1 MKNNLSISLVLSG
14 ILCSCLDAQ
23 VMDIGTN
30 FYRDYLDLAQNKG
43 IFKATDAPLEFTQRN
58 GTKFTFDKIPN
69 NNARNNKGNFT
80 ALGRN
85 FVVTATHVENGTN
98 AVDYNEKRG
107 VFGNT
112 KYEYLTRYSSTS
124 TSKVYNT
131 ETTYLRTTKFI
142 VEGSVDPIDIPDLE
156 ISPASYNDQDI
167 AEIEVRKIENY
178 FKAIKNSGGANG
190 NDIFAYQAGI
200 GLLSLEKPRI
210 DPITG
215 NPTGGYD
222 TIVDKDGT
230 NNQTLGASLNNINI
244 INSVA
249 YKKKI
254 SLLGDGNEVNGIYVL
269 PFTNDNFRN
278 KLYIG
283 DSGSGFFV
291 YDTLK
296 NKWVL
301 VGVTSVANGTQ
312 NYASIVTARDFNDYK
327 KEYENLVSGVN
338 VLGSALVQNK
348 DNIFSSANGSNI
360 MLNSNLDLGHGGIV
374 VNSGDF
380 TLNSTNGSKIAKFAG
395 FDIAG
400 GASLNLNVVSD
411 TSVHK
416 LGKGSLIVSSSGN
429 KPLRLGEGVVE
440 LRALNAFDK
449 IYLTSGRGLLRLG
462 VNESLNDKIFFGNGG
477 GALDL
482 NGFDQTFNN
491 ISANSSDA
499 KITNKNPQRAT
510 LAINGESGKDTIFHA
525 NIDKNIELKHS
536 GQGKELVFD
545 GGFDIDGALSLEN
558 AKVTLQGHPKTHAIG
573 DASVLTPLAK
583 SKIAAAGLSEPVYM
597 DLTRPSTLSQPDWDE
612 RKFSAKDGIKL
623 KSSELTIGKD
633 AKLNGDITAKNSVI
647 NLSGELTHYIDK
659 FDGSNTYDDGLK
671 YRQDVQSGNL
681 LVKDVKFDNK
691 IVMDSDSLLRV
702 GGGATK
708 LKELVINGKDTP
720 LAKDVLL
727 GDGKFEIENLEVS
740 GAQKLGFEPD
750 SVVKKSLKIK
760 SFGSENE
767 PVLDFKKVLTLG
779 AGMKFDVDFTAAL
792 KGGMALDKTYTLV
805 SAQSIINEGAIFNN
819 EQKLGDLFMTYTIS
833 DGKIVMKLSDKKG
846 ENPAVSSNVV
856 QERVSKFSQREN
868 KILSMLKGT
877 PEFVQAISSGDD
889 EALRKLAQKADK
901 DMREIS
907 TSSLKMSIKALQN
920 SNELMNSRLFQVTQ
934 LRAKADISQFKLAG
948 LESDIMPSAKMAYE
962 AAEASRERNNFWAN
976 VNGAY
981 FKDKKSDG
989 DLKFYGTNIGYDRGY
1004 DEFILGV
1011 SAGVSKAKFS
1021 SNVLKDDAKIY
1032 SFGAYGLFER
1042 GAHEIQ
1048 SNLNFAFI
1056 NSKRSLDEA
1065 QKASAKG
1072 RGILSSNYYKYKI
1085 SLSKSGE
1092 YEQSI
1097 KPLLALELGA
1107 NGIDGFKNDRYDQKS
1122 INDFNVAVA
1131 AGVEYALNSDKNAF
1145 SVQFLVKQSVY
1156 NSEDKSYVSLNN
1168 SNEYVDY
1175 KLDNN
1180 KLSYKLTLNS
1190 DTKLSENLVLSSQ
1203 LSGMLDNDKNY
1214 GISGGL
1220 KIEYKF

>member
-1 MKNNLSISLVLSG
+1 MKNNLSISLVLSS

-58 GTKFTFDKIPN
+58 GTKFTFNKIPN

-85 FVVTATHVENGTN
+85 FVVTANHTLLASAATNFNEN
-98 AVDYNEKRG
+98 RG
-107 VFGNT
+107 WFGNT
-112 KYEYLTRYSSTS
+112 LYEYATNSTQ
-124 TSKVYNT
+124 KLYGAD
-131 ETTYLRTTKFI
+131 TTYLRTSKYI
-142 VEGSVDPIDIPDLE
+142 IEGQIDPLDVPNLE
-156 ISPASYNDQDI
+156 ISSQDQIKDE
-167 AEIEVRKIENY
+167 ANAKKIEDR
-178 FKAIKNSGGANG
+178 FRDIKNSGGASGEN
-190 NDIFAYQAGI
+190 ILAYEAGT
-200 GLLSLEKPRI
+200 GSLALEKPKS
-210 DPITG
+210 
-215 NPTGGYD
+215 D
-222 TIVDKDGT
+222 TDGFAEVMSATEFEHQNIV
-230 NNQTLGASLNNINI
+230 NNALGASVNEIG
-244 INSVA
+244 VA
-249 YKKKI
+249 YSAVYKSHYSSVSKPGVYLFMT
-254 SLLGDGNEVNGIYVL
+254 SNRG
-269 PFTNDNFRN
+269 FRN
-278 KLYIG
+278 RLLPG

-291 YDTLK
+291 YDTVAQ
-296 NKWVL
+296 KWVL
-301 VGVTSVANGTQ
+301 VGVLTGVEDNK

-395 FDIAG
+395 FDIAR

-462 VNESLNDKIFFGNGG
+462 VNENLNDKIFFGNGG

-499 KITNKNPQRAT
+499 KITNENSQRAI
-510 LAINGESGKDTIFHA
+510 LKINGESGKDTIFHA
-525 NIDKNIELKHS
+525 SIDKNIELKHS

-583 SKIAAAGLSEPVYM
+583 SKIAAAGLSEPAYM
-597 DLTRPSTLSQPDWDE
+597 DLARPSTLSQPDWDE

-671 YRQDVQSGNL
+671 YRQDIESGNL

-702 GGGATK
+702 GGGTTK

-727 GDGKFEIENLEVS
+727 GDGKFEVENLEIS

-805 SAQSIINEGAIFNN
+805 SAQNIINEGAIFNN
-819 EQKLGDLFMTYTIS
+819 EQKLGDLFMTYAIS

-901 DMREIS
+901 DMKEIS
-907 TSSLKMSIKALQN
+907 TSSLKVSMKALQN

-981 FKDKKSDG
+981 FKDRQSDG

-1021 SNVLKDDAKIY
+1021 SDILKDDAKIY

-1065 QKASAKG
+1065 QKASVKD

-1092 YEQSI
+1092 FEQSI

-1131 AGVEYALNSDKNAF
+1131 AGVEYALSSDKNAF

-1168 SNEYVDY
+1168 SSEYVDY

>member
-1 MKNNLSISLVLSG
+1 MKNNLSISLVLSS

-43 IFKATDAPLEFTQRN
+43 IFKATDAPLEFAQRN
-58 GTKFTFDKIPN
+58 GTKFTFNKIPN

-85 FVVTATHVENGTN
+85 FVVTANHTLLASAATNFNEN
-98 AVDYNEKRG
+98 RG
-107 VFGNT
+107 WFGNT
-112 KYEYLTRYSSTS
+112 LYEYATNSTQ
-124 TSKVYNT
+124 KLYGAD
-131 ETTYLRTTKFI
+131 TTYLRTSKYI
-142 VEGSVDPIDIPDLE
+142 VEGQIDPLDVPNLE
-156 ISPASYNDQDI
+156 ISSQDQTKDE
-167 AEIEVRKIENY
+167 ANAKKIEDR
-178 FKAIKNSGGANG
+178 FRDIKNSGGASCEN
-190 NDIFAYQAGI
+190 ILAYEAGT
-200 GLLSLEKPRI
+200 GSLALEKPKS
-210 DPITG
+210 DSDGFAEVMSATEFE
-215 NPTGGYD
+215 NQN
-222 TIVDKDGT
+222 IV
-230 NNQTLGASLNNINI
+230 NNALGASVNEIG
-244 INSVA
+244 VA
-249 YKKKI
+249 YSAVYKSHYSSVSKPGVYLFMT
-254 SLLGDGNEVNGIYVL
+254 SNRG
-269 PFTNDNFRN
+269 FRN
-278 KLYIG
+278 RLLPG

-291 YDTLK
+291 YDTVAQ
-296 NKWVL
+296 KWVL
-301 VGVTSVANGTQ
+301 VGVLTGVEDNK

-360 MLNSNLDLGHGGIV
+360 TLNSNLDLGHGGIV
-374 VNSGDF
+374 VNSGDL

-395 FDIAG
+395 FDIAR

-462 VNESLNDKIFFGNGG
+462 VNENLNDKIFFGNGG

-482 NGFDQTFNN
+482 NGFDQTFDN

-499 KITNKNPQRAT
+499 KITNENPQRAT
-510 LAINGESGKDTIFHA
+510 LAINGESGEDTIFHA
-525 NIDKNIELKHS
+525 SIDKNIELKHS

-558 AKVTLQGHPKTHAIG
+558 AKVTLQGHPKMHAIG

-583 SKIAAAGLSEPVYM
+583 SKIAAAGLSEPAYM

-671 YRQDVQSGNL
+671 YRQDIESKNL

-708 LKELVINGKDTP
+708 LKELVINGKGTP

-727 GDGKFEIENLEVS
+727 GDGKFEVENLEVS

-750 SVVKKSLKIK
+750 SLIKKSLKIK

-805 SAQSIINEGAIFNN
+805 SAQNIINEGAIFNN
-819 EQKLGDLFMTYTIS
+819 EQKLGDLFMTYAING
-833 DGKIVMKLSDKKG
+833 GKIEMKLSDKKG
-846 ENPAVSSNVV
+846 ENPAVSPNIV

-901 DMREIS
+901 DMKEIS
-907 TSSLKMSIKALQN
+907 TSSLKMSIKVLQN

-981 FKDKKSDG
+981 FKDRQSDG

-1065 QKASAKG
+1065 QKASVKG

>member
-1 MKNNLSISLVLSG
+1 MKNNLSISLVLSS

-58 GTKFTFDKIPN
+58 GAKFTFNKIPN

-85 FVVTATHVENGTN
+85 FVVTANHTLLASAATNFNEN
-98 AVDYNEKRG
+98 RG
-107 VFGNT
+107 WFGNT
-112 KYEYLTRYSSTS
+112 LYEYATNSTQ
-124 TSKVYNT
+124 KLYGAD
-131 ETTYLRTTKFI
+131 TTYLRTSKYI
-142 VEGSVDPIDIPDLE
+142 VEGQIDPLDVPNLE
-156 ISPASYNDQDI
+156 ISSQDQAKDE
-167 AEIEVRKIENY
+167 ANAKKIEDR
-178 FKAIKNSGGANG
+178 FRDIKNSGGASGEN
-190 NDIFAYQAGI
+190 ILAYEAGT
-200 GLLSLEKPRI
+200 GSLALEKPKS
-210 DPITG
+210 DSDGFAEVMSATEFE
-215 NPTGGYD
+215 NQN
-222 TIVDKDGT
+222 IV
-230 NNQTLGASLNNINI
+230 NNALGASVNEIG
-244 INSVA
+244 VA
-249 YKKKI
+249 YSAVYKSHYSSVSKPGVYLFMT
-254 SLLGDGNEVNGIYVL
+254 SNRG
-269 PFTNDNFRN
+269 FRN
-278 KLYIG
+278 RLLPG

-291 YDTLK
+291 YDTVAQ
-296 NKWVL
+296 KWVL
-301 VGVTSVANGTQ
+301 VGVLTGVEDNK

-360 MLNSNLDLGHGGIV
+360 TLNSNLDLGHGGIV
-374 VNSGDF
+374 VNSGDL

-395 FDIAG
+395 FDIAR

-462 VNESLNDKIFFGNGG
+462 VNENLNDKIFFGNGG

-482 NGFDQTFNN
+482 NGFDQTFDN

-499 KITNKNPQRAT
+499 KITNENPQRAT
-510 LAINGESGKDTIFHA
+510 LAINGESGEDTIFHA
-525 NIDKNIELKHS
+525 SIDKNIELKHS

-558 AKVTLQGHPKTHAIG
+558 AKVTLQGHPKMHAIG

-583 SKIAAAGLSEPVYM
+583 SKIAAAGLSEPAYM

-671 YRQDVQSGNL
+671 YRQDIESKNL

-708 LKELVINGKDTP
+708 LKELVINGKGTP

-727 GDGKFEIENLEVS
+727 GDGKFEVENLEVS

-750 SVVKKSLKIK
+750 SLIKKSLKIK

-805 SAQSIINEGAIFNN
+805 SAQNIINEGAIFNN
-819 EQKLGDLFMTYTIS
+819 EQKLGDLFMTYAIS

-901 DMREIS
+901 DMKEIS
-907 TSSLKMSIKALQN
+907 TSSLKMSIKVLQN

-948 LESDIMPSAKMAYE
+948 LESDIKPSAKMAYE
-962 AAEASRERNNFWAN
+962 AAEASRESNNFWAN

-981 FKDKKSDG
+981 FKDRQSDG

-1065 QKASAKG
+1065 QKASVKG

-1122 INDFNVAVA
+1122 VNDFNVAVA
-1131 AGVEYALNSDKNAF
+1131 AGVEYALNSEKNAF

>member
-58 GTKFTFDKIPN
+58 GAKFTFNKIPN

-80 ALGRN
+80 SLGRN
-85 FVVTATHVENGTN
+85 FVVTANHTLLASAATNFNEN
-98 AVDYNEKRG
+98 RG
-107 VFGNT
+107 WFGNT
-112 KYEYLTRYSSTS
+112 LYEYATNSTQ
-124 TSKVYNT
+124 KLYGAD
-131 ETTYLRTTKFI
+131 TTYLQTSKYI
-142 VEGSVDPIDIPDLE
+142 VEGQIDPLDVPNLE
-156 ISPASYNDQDI
+156 ISSQDQTKDE
-167 AEIEVRKIENY
+167 ANAKKIEDR
-178 FKAIKNSGGANG
+178 FSDIKNSGGASSEN
-190 NDIFAYQAGI
+190 ILAYEAGT
-200 GLLSLEKPRI
+200 GSLALEKPKS
-210 DPITG
+210 DSDGFAEVMSATEFE
-215 NPTGGYD
+215 NQN
-222 TIVDKDGT
+222 IV
-230 NNQTLGASLNNINI
+230 NNALGASVNEIG
-244 INSVA
+244 VA
-249 YKKKI
+249 YSAVYKSHYSSVSKPGVYLFMT
-254 SLLGDGNEVNGIYVL
+254 SNRG
-269 PFTNDNFRN
+269 FRN
-278 KLYIG
+278 RLLPG

-291 YDTLK
+291 YDTVAQ
-296 NKWVL
+296 KWVL
-301 VGVTSVANGTQ
+301 VGVLTGVEDNK

-348 DNIFSSANGSNI
+348 DNIFSSANGLNI
-360 MLNSNLDLGHGGIV
+360 TLNSNLDLGHGGIV
-374 VNSGDF
+374 VNSGDL

-395 FDIAG
+395 FNIAG

-462 VNESLNDKIFFGNGG
+462 VNENLNDKIFFGNGG

-482 NGFDQTFNN
+482 NGFDQTFDN

-499 KITNKNPQRAT
+499 KITNENPQRAT

-525 NIDKNIELKHS
+525 SIDKNIELKHS

-558 AKVTLQGHPKTHAIG
+558 AKVTLQGHPKAHAIG

-583 SKIAAAGLSEPVYM
+583 SKMAAAGLSEPAYM

-671 YRQDVQSGNL
+671 YRQDIESKNL

-691 IVMDSDSLLRV
+691 IVMDSDSLLKV
-702 GGGATK
+702 GGGTTK
-708 LKELVINGKDTP
+708 LKELVVNGKDTP

-727 GDGKFEIENLEVS
+727 GDGKFEVENLEVS

-750 SVVKKSLKIK
+750 SLIKKSLKIK

-805 SAQSIINEGAIFNN
+805 SAQNIINEGAIFNN
-819 EQKLGDLFMTYTIS
+819 EQKLGDLFMTYAIS

-846 ENPAVSSNVV
+846 ENPAVSPNIV

-907 TSSLKMSIKALQN
+907 TSSIKMSIKALQN

-948 LESDIMPSAKMAYE
+948 LESDIMSSAKMAYE

-981 FKDKKSDG
+981 FKDKISDG

-1056 NSKRSLDEA
+1056 NSKRSLDEV
-1065 QKASAKG
+1065 QKASVKG

-1190 DTKLSENLVLSSQ
+1190 ETKLSENLVLSSQ

>member
-1 MKNNLSISLVLSG
+1 MKNNLSISLVLSS

-43 IFKATDAPLEFTQRN
+43 IFKATDAPLEFAQRN
-58 GTKFTFDKIPN
+58 GTKFTFNKIPN

-80 ALGRN
+80 SLGRN
-85 FVVTATHVENGTN
+85 FVVTANHTLLASAATNFNEN
-98 AVDYNEKRG
+98 RG
-107 VFGNT
+107 WFGNT
-112 KYEYLTRYSSTS
+112 LYEYATNSTQ
-124 TSKVYNT
+124 KLYGAD
-131 ETTYLRTTKFI
+131 TTYLRTSKYI
-142 VEGSVDPIDIPDLE
+142 VEGQIDPLDVPNLE
-156 ISPASYNDQDI
+156 ISSQDQTKDE
-167 AEIEVRKIENY
+167 ANAKKIEDR
-178 FKAIKNSGGANG
+178 FSDIKNSGGASGEN
-190 NDIFAYQAGI
+190 ILAYEAGT
-200 GLLSLEKPRI
+200 GSLALEKPKS
-210 DPITG
+210 
-215 NPTGGYD
+215 D
-222 TIVDKDGT
+222 TDGFAEVMSATEFENQNIV
-230 NNQTLGASLNNINI
+230 NNALGASVNEIG
-244 INSVA
+244 VA
-249 YKKKI
+249 YSAVYKSHYSSVSKPGVYLFMT
-254 SLLGDGNEVNGIYVL
+254 SNRD
-269 PFTNDNFRN
+269 FRN
-278 KLYIG
+278 RLLPG

-291 YDTLK
+291 YDTVAQ
-296 NKWVL
+296 KWVL
-301 VGVTSVANGTQ
+301 VGVLTGVEDNK

-360 MLNSNLDLGHGGIV
+360 TLNSNLDLGHGGIV
-374 VNSGDF
+374 VNSGDL

-449 IYLTSGRGLLRLG
+449 IYITSGRGLLRLG
-462 VNESLNDKIFFGNGG
+462 VNENLNDKIFFGNGG

-482 NGFDQTFNN
+482 NGFDQTFDN

-499 KITNKNPQRAT
+499 KITNANSQRAT
-510 LAINGESGKDTIFHA
+510 LTINGESAKDTIFHA
-525 NIDKNIELKHS
+525 SIDKNIELRHS

-558 AKVTLQGHPKTHAIG
+558 AKVTLQGHPKTHAVG

-583 SKIAAAGLSEPVYM
+583 SKIAAAGLSEPDYM

-671 YRQDVQSGNL
+671 YRQDIESKNL

-708 LKELVINGKDTP
+708 LKELVISGKDTP

-727 GDGKFEIENLEVS
+727 GDGKFEVENLEVS

-805 SAQSIINEGAIFNN
+805 SAQNIINEGAIFNN
-819 EQKLGDLFMTYTIS
+819 EQQLGDLFMTYAING
-833 DGKIVMKLSDKKG
+833 GKIEMKLSDKKG
-846 ENPAVSSNVV
+846 ENPAVLPNIV

-877 PEFVQAISSGDD
+877 PEFMQAISSGDD
-889 EALRKLAQKADK
+889 EALRKLVQKADK
-901 DMREIS
+901 EMKEIS
-907 TSSLKMSIKALQN
+907 TSALKVSIKALQN

-981 FKDKKSDG
+981 FKDKISDG

-1021 SNVLKDDAKIY
+1021 SDILKDDAKIY

-1042 GAHEIQ
+1042 GPHEIQ

-1065 QKASAKG
+1065 QRASVKG

>member
-1 MKNNLSISLVLSG
+1 MKNNLSISLVLSS

-58 GTKFTFDKIPN
+58 GTKFTFNKIPN

-85 FVVTATHVENGTN
+85 FVVTANHTLLASAATNFNEN
-98 AVDYNEKRG
+98 RG
-107 VFGNT
+107 WFGKT
-112 KYEYLTRYSSTS
+112 LYEYATNSTQ
-124 TSKVYNT
+124 KLYGAD
-131 ETTYLRTTKFI
+131 TTYLRTSKYI
-142 VEGSVDPIDIPDLE
+142 VEGQIDPLDVPNLE
-156 ISPASYNDQDI
+156 ISSQDQTKDE
-167 AEIEVRKIENY
+167 ANANKIEY
-178 FKAIKNSGGANG
+178 RFRDIKNSGGASGEN
-190 NDIFAYQAGI
+190 ILAYEAGT
-200 GLLSLEKPRI
+200 GSLALEKPKS
-210 DPITG
+210 
-215 NPTGGYD
+215 D
-222 TIVDKDGT
+222 TDGFAEVMSATEFEHQNIV
-230 NNQTLGASLNNINI
+230 NNALGASVNEIG
-244 INSVA
+244 VA
-249 YKKKI
+249 YSAVYKSHYSIVSKPGVYLFMT
-254 SLLGDGNEVNGIYVL
+254 SNRG
-269 PFTNDNFRN
+269 FRN
-278 KLYIG
+278 RLLPG

-291 YDTLK
+291 YDTVAQ
-296 NKWVL
+296 KWVL
-301 VGVTSVANGTQ
+301 VGVLTGVEDNK

-360 MLNSNLDLGHGGIV
+360 TLNSNLDLGHGGIV
-374 VNSGDF
+374 VNSGDL

-462 VNESLNDKIFFGNGG
+462 VNENLNDKIFFGNGG

-499 KITNKNPQRAT
+499 KITNENSQRAI
-510 LAINGESGKDTIFHA
+510 LKINGESGKDTIFHA
-525 NIDKNIELKHS
+525 SIDKNIELKHS

-545 GGFDIDGALSLEN
+545 GGFDIDGALNLEN

-583 SKIAAAGLSEPVYM
+583 SKIAAAGLSEPAYM

-671 YRQDVQSGNL
+671 YRQDIESGNL

-702 GGGATK
+702 GGGTTK

-727 GDGKFEIENLEVS
+727 GDGKFEVENLEIS

-805 SAQSIINEGAIFNN
+805 SAQNIINEGAIFNN
-819 EQKLGDLFMTYTIS
+819 EQKLGDLFMTYAIS

-877 PEFVQAISSGDD
+877 PEFMQAISSGDD

-901 DMREIS
+901 DMKEIS
-907 TSSLKMSIKALQN
+907 TSSLKVSIKALQN

-1021 SNVLKDDAKIY
+1021 SNILKDDAKIY

-1065 QKASAKG
+1065 QKASVKD

-1092 YEQSI
+1092 FEQSI
-1097 KPLLALELGA
+1097 KPLLALEFGA

-1131 AGVEYALNSDKNAF
+1131 AGVEYALSSDKNAF

-1168 SNEYVDY
+1168 SSEYVDY

>member
-1 MKNNLSISLVLSG
+1 MKNNLSISLVLSS

-58 GTKFTFDKIPN
+58 GAKFTFNKIPN

-80 ALGRN
+80 SLGRN
-85 FVVTATHVENGTN
+85 FVVTANHTLLASAATNFNEN
-98 AVDYNEKRG
+98 RG
-107 VFGNT
+107 WFGNT
-112 KYEYLTRYSSTS
+112 LYEYATNSTQ
-124 TSKVYNT
+124 KLYGAD
-131 ETTYLRTTKFI
+131 TTYLRTSKYI
-142 VEGSVDPIDIPDLE
+142 VEGQIDPLDVPNLE
-156 ISPASYNDQDI
+156 ISSQDQAKDE
-167 AEIEVRKIENY
+167 ANAKKIEDR
-178 FKAIKNSGGANG
+178 FRDIKNSGGASGEN
-190 NDIFAYQAGI
+190 ILAYEAGT
-200 GLLSLEKPRI
+200 GSLALEKPKS
-210 DPITG
+210 
-215 NPTGGYD
+215 D
-222 TIVDKDGT
+222 TDGFAEVMSATEFENQNIV
-230 NNQTLGASLNNINI
+230 NNALGASVNEIG
-244 INSVA
+244 VA
-249 YKKKI
+249 YSAVYKTHYSSVSKPGVYLFMT
-254 SLLGDGNEVNGIYVL
+254 SNRG
-269 PFTNDNFRN
+269 FRN
-278 KLYIG
+278 RLLPG

-291 YDTLK
+291 YDTVAQ
-296 NKWVL
+296 KWVL
-301 VGVTSVANGTQ
+301 VGVLTGVEDNK

-338 VLGSALVQNK
+338 VLGSALVKNK

-360 MLNSNLDLGHGGIV
+360 TLSTNLDLGHGGIV

-400 GASLNLNVVSD
+400 GASLNLNVTSD

-462 VNESLNDKIFFGNGG
+462 VNENLNDKIFFGNGG
-477 GALDL
+477 GALEL

-499 KITNKNPQRAT
+499 KITNENSQRAT
-510 LAINGESGKDTIFHA
+510 LTINGESAKDTIFHA
-525 NIDKNIELKHS
+525 SIDKNIELRHS

-558 AKVTLQGHPKTHAIG
+558 AKVTLQGHPKTHAVG

-583 SKIAAAGLSEPVYM
+583 SKIAAAGLNEPAYM

-623 KSSELTIGKD
+623 KSSELTIGNK
-633 AKLNGDITAKNSVI
+633 AKLDADIKAENSII
-647 NLSGELTHYIDK
+647 NLSGDLTHYIDK

-671 YRQDVQSGNL
+671 YRQDIESKNL

-702 GGGATK
+702 GGGTTK
-708 LKELVINGKDTP
+708 LKELVINGKDTS

-727 GDGKFEIENLEVS
+727 GDGKFEVENLEVS

-750 SVVKKSLKIK
+750 SLIKKSLKIK

-805 SAQSIINEGAIFNN
+805 SAQNIINEGAIFNN
-819 EQKLGDLFMTYTIS
+819 EQKLGDLFMTYAIS

-846 ENPAVSSNVV
+846 ENPAISSNVV

-889 EALRKLAQKADK
+889 EALKKLAQKADK
-901 DMREIS
+901 DMKEIS
-907 TSSLKMSIKALQN
+907 TSSLKMSMKALQN

-981 FKDKKSDG
+981 FKDRKSDG

-1065 QKASAKG
+1065 QKASVKG

-1092 YEQSI
+1092 FEQSI

>member
-1 MKNNLSISLVLSG
+1 MKNNLSISLVLSS

-58 GTKFTFDKIPN
+58 GAKFTFNKIPN

-85 FVVTATHVENGTN
+85 FVVTANHTLLASAATNFNEN
-98 AVDYNEKRG
+98 RG
-107 VFGNT
+107 WFGNT
-112 KYEYLTRYSSTS
+112 LYEYATNSTQ
-124 TSKVYNT
+124 KLYGAD
-131 ETTYLRTTKFI
+131 TTYLRTSKYI
-142 VEGSVDPIDIPDLE
+142 VEGQIDPLDVPNLE
-156 ISPASYNDQDI
+156 ISSQDQTKDE
-167 AEIEVRKIENY
+167 ANAKKIEDR
-178 FKAIKNSGGANG
+178 FRDIKNSGGASGEN
-190 NDIFAYQAGI
+190 ILAYEAGT
-200 GLLSLEKPRI
+200 GSLALEKPKS
-210 DPITG
+210 DSDGFAEVMSATEFE
-215 NPTGGYD
+215 NQN
-222 TIVDKDGT
+222 IV
-230 NNQTLGASLNNINI
+230 NNALGASVNEIG
-244 INSVA
+244 VA
-249 YKKKI
+249 YSAVYKSHYSSVSKPGVYLFMT
-254 SLLGDGNEVNGIYVL
+254 SNRG
-269 PFTNDNFRN
+269 FRN
-278 KLYIG
+278 RLLPG

-291 YDTLK
+291 YDTVAQ
-296 NKWVL
+296 KWVL
-301 VGVTSVANGTQ
+301 VGVLTGVEDNK

-360 MLNSNLDLGHGGIV
+360 TLNTNLDLGHGGIV
-374 VNSGDF
+374 VNSGDL

-482 NGFDQTFNN
+482 NGFNQTFNN

-499 KITNKNPQRAT
+499 KITNENSQRAT
-510 LAINGESGKDTIFHA
+510 LKINGESGKDTIFHA
-525 NIDKNIELKHS
+525 SIDKNIELKHS

-583 SKIAAAGLSEPVYM
+583 SKIAAAGLSEPAYM

-671 YRQDVQSGNL
+671 YRQDIESKNL

-727 GDGKFEIENLEVS
+727 GDGKFEVENLEVS

-750 SVVKKSLKIK
+750 SLIKKSLKIK

-805 SAQSIINEGAIFNN
+805 SAQNIINEGAIFNN
-819 EQKLGDLFMTYTIS
+819 EQKLGDLFMTYAIS

-846 ENPAVSSNVV
+846 ENPAVSPNIV

-901 DMREIS
+901 DMKEIS
-907 TSSLKMSIKALQN
+907 TSSLKVSMKALQN

-981 FKDKKSDG
+981 FKDRQSDG

-1065 QKASAKG
+1065 QKASVKG

-1131 AGVEYALNSDKNAF
+1131 AGVEYALSSEKNAF
-1145 SVQFLVKQSVY
+1145 SVQFLVKQSIY

-1203 LSGMLDNDKNY
+1203 LNGMLDNDKNY

>member
-1 MKNNLSISLVLSG
+1 MKNNLSISLVLSS

-58 GTKFTFDKIPN
+58 GAKFTFNKIPN

-85 FVVTATHVENGTN
+85 FVVTANHTLLASAATNFDEN
-98 AVDYNEKRG
+98 RG
-107 VFGNT
+107 WFGNT
-112 KYEYLTRYSSTS
+112 LYEYATNSTQ
-124 TSKVYNT
+124 KLYGAD
-131 ETTYLRTTKFI
+131 TTYLRTSKYI
-142 VEGSVDPIDIPDLE
+142 VEGQIDPLDVPNLDI
-156 ISPASYNDQDI
+156 SSQDQAKDE
-167 AEIEVRKIENY
+167 ANANKIEDR
-178 FKAIKNSGGANG
+178 FRDIKNSGGASGEN
-190 NDIFAYQAGI
+190 ILAYEAGT
-200 GLLSLEKPRI
+200 GSLALEKPKS
-210 DPITG
+210 DSDGFAEVMSATEFE
-215 NPTGGYD
+215 NQN
-222 TIVDKDGT
+222 IV
-230 NNQTLGASLNNINI
+230 NNALSASVNEIG
-244 INSVA
+244 VA
-249 YKKKI
+249 YSAVYKSHYSSVSKP
-254 SLLGDGNEVNGIYVL
+254 GIYL
-269 PFTNDNFRN
+269 FMTSNRGFRN
-278 KLYIG
+278 RLLPG

-291 YDTLK
+291 YDTVAQ
-296 NKWVL
+296 KWVL
-301 VGVTSVANGTQ
+301 VGVLTGVEDNK

-360 MLNSNLDLGHGGIV
+360 TLNSNLDLGHGGIV
-374 VNSGDF
+374 VNSGDL
-380 TLNSTNGSKIAKFAG
+380 TLNNTNGSKIAKFAG

-462 VNESLNDKIFFGNGG
+462 VNENLNDKIFFGNGG

-499 KITNKNPQRAT
+499 KITNKNSQRVA
-510 LAINGESGKDTIFHA
+510 LKINGESGKNTIFHA
-525 NIDKNIELKHS
+525 SIDKNIELKHS

-558 AKVTLQGHPKTHAIG
+558 AKVTLQGHPKAHAIG

-583 SKIAAAGLSEPVYM
+583 SKMAAAGLSEPAYM

-671 YRQDVQSGNL
+671 YRQDIESKNL

-702 GGGATK
+702 GGGVTK

-727 GDGKFEIENLEVS
+727 GDGKFEVENLEVS

-750 SVVKKSLKIK
+750 SLIKKSLKIK

-805 SAQSIINEGAIFNN
+805 SAQNIINEGAIFNN
-819 EQKLGDLFMTYTIS
+819 EQKLGDLFMTYAIS

-877 PEFVQAISSGDD
+877 PEFVQAISSDDD

-901 DMREIS
+901 DMKEIS

-934 LRAKADISQFKLAG
+934 LRTKADISQFKLAG

-981 FKDKKSDG
+981 FKDRQSDG
-989 DLKFYGTNIGYDRGY
+989 DLKFYGTNVGYDRGY

-1042 GAHEIQ
+1042 GPHEIQ

-1065 QKASAKG
+1065 QKASVKG

-1092 YEQSI
+1092 FEQSI
-1097 KPLLALELGA
+1097 KPLLALELGT

-1122 INDFNVAVA
+1122 VNDFNVAVA

>member
-1 MKNNLSISLVLSG
+1 MKNNLSISLVLSS

-30 FYRDYLDLAQNKG
+30 FYRDYLDFAQNKG

-58 GTKFTFDKIPN
+58 GAKFRFDKIPN

-80 ALGRN
+80 SIGRN
-85 FVVTATHVENGTN
+85 FVVTANHTLLASAATNFNEN
-98 AVDYNEKRG
+98 RG
-107 VFGNT
+107 WFGNT
-112 KYEYLTRYSSTS
+112 LYEYATNSTQ
-124 TSKVYNT
+124 KLYGAD
-131 ETTYLRTTKFI
+131 TTYLRTSKYI
-142 VEGSVDPIDIPDLE
+142 VEGQIDPLDVPNLE
-156 ISPASYNDQDI
+156 ISSQDQTKDE
-167 AEIEVRKIENY
+167 ANAKKIEDH
-178 FKAIKNSGGANG
+178 FRDIKNSGGASGEN
-190 NDIFAYQAGI
+190 ILVYEAGT
-200 GLLSLEKPRI
+200 GSLALEKPKS
-210 DPITG
+210 
-215 NPTGGYD
+215 D
-222 TIVDKDGT
+222 TDGFAEVMSATEFENQNIV
-230 NNQTLGASLNNINI
+230 NNALGASVNEIG
-244 INSVA
+244 VA
-249 YKKKI
+249 YSAVYKSHYSSVSKPGVYLFMT
-254 SLLGDGNEVNGIYVL
+254 SSRG
-269 PFTNDNFRN
+269 FRN
-278 KLYIG
+278 RLLPG

-291 YDTLK
+291 YDTVSQ
-296 NKWVL
+296 KWIL
-301 VGVTSVANGTQ
+301 VGVLTGVEDNK

-327 KEYENLVSGVN
+327 KGYENLVSGVN
-338 VLGSALVQNK
+338 VLGSTLVQNK
-348 DNIFSSANGSNI
+348 DNIFSSVNGSNI
-360 MLNSNLDLGHGGIV
+360 TLNSNLDLGYGGIV
-374 VNSGDF
+374 VNSGDL

-395 FDIAG
+395 FDIAR

-462 VNESLNDKIFFGNGG
+462 VNENLNDKIFFGNGG

-499 KITNKNPQRAT
+499 KITNENSQRAT
-510 LAINGESGKDTIFHA
+510 LKINGESGKDTIFHA
-525 NIDKNIELKHS
+525 SIDKNIELKHS
-536 GQGKELVFD
+536 GQSKELVFD

-558 AKVTLQGHPKTHAIG
+558 AKVTLQGHPKTHAVG

-583 SKIAAAGLSEPVYM
+583 SKIAAAGLSEPAYM

-671 YRQDVQSGNL
+671 YRQDIESKNL

-691 IVMDSDSLLRV
+691 IVIDSDSLLRV
-702 GGGATK
+702 GGGVTK

-727 GDGKFEIENLEVS
+727 GDGKFEVENLEVS
-740 GAQKLGFEPD
+740 GAQKLSFEPD
-750 SVVKKSLKIK
+750 SLIKKSLKIK

-819 EQKLGDLFMTYTIS
+819 EQKLGDLFMTYAIS

-846 ENPAVSSNVV
+846 ENPAISSNVV

-907 TSSLKMSIKALQN
+907 TSSIKMSIKALQN

-981 FKDKKSDG
+981 FKDRQSDG

-1092 YEQSI
+1092 FEQSI
-1097 KPLLALELGA
+1097 KPLLALEFGA

-1131 AGVEYALNSDKNAF
+1131 AGVEYALNSEKNAF

-1168 SNEYVDY
+1168 SSEYVDY

>member
-1 MKNNLSISLVLSG
+1 MKNNLSISLVLSS

-58 GTKFTFDKIPN
+58 GTKFTFNKIPN

-80 ALGRN
+80 SLGRN
-85 FVVTATHVENGTN
+85 FVVTANHTLLASAATNFNEN
-98 AVDYNEKRG
+98 RG
-107 VFGNT
+107 WFGNT
-112 KYEYLTRYSSTS
+112 LYEYATNSTQ
-124 TSKVYNT
+124 KLYGAD
-131 ETTYLRTTKFI
+131 TTYLRTSKYI
-142 VEGSVDPIDIPDLE
+142 VEGQIDPLDVPNLE
-156 ISPASYNDQDI
+156 ISSQDQAKDE
-167 AEIEVRKIENY
+167 ANAKKIEDR
-178 FKAIKNSGGANG
+178 FRDIKNSGGASGDN
-190 NDIFAYQAGI
+190 ILAYEAGT
-200 GLLSLEKPRI
+200 GSLALEKPKS
-210 DPITG
+210 
-215 NPTGGYD
+215 D
-222 TIVDKDGT
+222 TDGFAEVMSATEFENQNIV
-230 NNQTLGASLNNINI
+230 NNALGASVNEIG
-244 INSVA
+244 VA
-249 YKKKI
+249 YSAVYKSHYSSVSKPGVYLFMT
-254 SLLGDGNEVNGIYVL
+254 SNRG
-269 PFTNDNFRN
+269 FRN
-278 KLYIG
+278 RLLPG

-291 YDTLK
+291 YDTVAQ
-296 NKWVL
+296 KWVL
-301 VGVTSVANGTQ
+301 VGVLTGVEDNK

-360 MLNSNLDLGHGGIV
+360 TLNSNLDLGHGGIV

-462 VNESLNDKIFFGNGG
+462 VNENLNDKIFFGNGG

-499 KITNKNPQRAT
+499 KITNENSQRAT

-525 NIDKNIELKHS
+525 SIDKNIELKHS
-536 GQGKELVFD
+536 GQGKGLVFD
-545 GGFDIDGALSLEN
+545 GGFDIDDALSLEN

-583 SKIAAAGLSEPVYM
+583 SKIAAAGLSEPAYM
-597 DLTRPSTLSQPDWDE
+597 DLARPSTLSQPDWDE

-708 LKELVINGKDTP
+708 LKELVINGKDTH

-727 GDGKFEIENLEVS
+727 GDGKFEVENLEVS

-767 PVLDFKKVLTLG
+767 PILDFKKVLTLG

-805 SAQSIINEGAIFNN
+805 SAQNIINEGAIFNN
-819 EQKLGDLFMTYTIS
+819 EQKLGDLFMTYAIS

-907 TSSLKMSIKALQN
+907 TSSLKVSIKALQN

-989 DLKFYGTNIGYDRGY
+989 DLKFYGTNVGYDRGY

-1065 QKASAKG
+1065 QKASVKG

-1092 YEQSI
+1092 FEQSI

-1122 INDFNVAVA
+1122 VNDFNVAVA

>member
-1 MKNNLSISLVLSG
+1 MKNNLSISLVLSS

-43 IFKATDAPLEFTQRN
+43 IFKASDVPLEFTQRN

-80 ALGRN
+80 ALGRS
-85 FVVTATHVENGTN
+85 FVVTANHTLLASAATNFNEN
-98 AVDYNEKRG
+98 RG
-107 VFGNT
+107 WFGNT
-112 KYEYLTRYSSTS
+112 LYEYATNSTQ
-124 TSKVYNT
+124 KLYGAD
-131 ETTYLRTTKFI
+131 TTYLRTSKYI
-142 VEGSVDPIDIPDLE
+142 VEGQIDPLDVPNLE
-156 ISPASYNDQDI
+156 ISSQDQTKDE
-167 AEIEVRKIENY
+167 ANANKIEDR
-178 FKAIKNSGGANG
+178 FRDIKNSGGASGEN
-190 NDIFAYQAGI
+190 ILAYEAGT
-200 GLLSLEKPRI
+200 GSLALEKPKS
-210 DPITG
+210 DSDGFAEVMSATEFE
-215 NPTGGYD
+215 NQN
-222 TIVDKDGT
+222 IV
-230 NNQTLGASLNNINI
+230 NNALGASVNEIG
-244 INSVA
+244 VA
-249 YKKKI
+249 YSAVYKSHYSSVSKPGVYLFMT
-254 SLLGDGNEVNGIYVL
+254 SNRG
-269 PFTNDNFRN
+269 FRN
-278 KLYIG
+278 RLLPG

-291 YDTLK
+291 YDTVAQ
-296 NKWVL
+296 KWVL
-301 VGVTSVANGTQ
+301 VGVLTGVEDNK

-360 MLNSNLDLGHGGIV
+360 TLNSNLDLGHGGIV
-374 VNSGDF
+374 VNSGDL

-462 VNESLNDKIFFGNGG
+462 VNENLNDKIFFGNGG
-477 GALDL
+477 GVLDL

-499 KITNKNPQRAT
+499 KITNENSQRAT

-525 NIDKNIELKHS
+525 SIDKNIELKHS

-583 SKIAAAGLSEPVYM
+583 SKIAAAGLSEPAYM
-597 DLTRPSTLSQPDWDE
+597 DLARPSTLSQPDWDE

-671 YRQDVQSGNL
+671 YRQDIESKNL

-702 GGGATK
+702 GGGTTK

-727 GDGKFEIENLEVS
+727 GDGKFEVENLEVS

-750 SVVKKSLKIK
+750 SLIKKSLKIK

-805 SAQSIINEGAIFNN
+805 SAQNIINEGAIFNN
-819 EQKLGDLFMTYTIS
+819 EQKLGDLFMTYAIS

-901 DMREIS
+901 DMKEIS
-907 TSSLKMSIKALQN
+907 TSSLKVSMKALQN

-981 FKDKKSDG
+981 FKDRQSDG

-1065 QKASAKG
+1065 QKASVKG

-1092 YEQSI
+1092 FEQSI

-1131 AGVEYALNSDKNAF
+1131 AGGEYALNSEKNAF

-1190 DTKLSENLVLSSQ
+1190 ETKISENLVLSSQ
-1203 LSGMLDNDKNY
+1203 LSGVLDNDKNY

>member
-1 MKNNLSISLVLSG
+1 MKNNLSISLVLSS

-58 GTKFTFDKIPN
+58 GTKFTFNKIPN

-85 FVVTATHVENGTN
+85 FVVTANHTLLASAATNFNEN
-98 AVDYNEKRG
+98 RG
-107 VFGNT
+107 WFGNT
-112 KYEYLTRYSSTS
+112 LYEYATNSTQ
-124 TSKVYNT
+124 KLYGAD
-131 ETTYLRTTKFI
+131 TTYLRTSKYI
-142 VEGSVDPIDIPDLE
+142 VEGQIDPLDVPNLE
-156 ISPASYNDQDI
+156 ISSQDQAKDE
-167 AEIEVRKIENY
+167 ANANKIEGR
-178 FKAIKNSGGANG
+178 FRDIKNSGGASGEN
-190 NDIFAYQAGI
+190 ILAYEAGT
-200 GLLSLEKPRI
+200 GSLALEKPKS
-210 DPITG
+210 DSDGFAEVMSATEFEHQ
-215 NPTGGYD
+215 N
-222 TIVDKDGT
+222 IV
-230 NNQTLGASLNNINI
+230 NNALGASVNEIG
-244 INSVA
+244 VA
-249 YKKKI
+249 YSAVYKSHYSSVSKPGVYLFMT
-254 SLLGDGNEVNGIYVL
+254 SNRG
-269 PFTNDNFRN
+269 FRN
-278 KLYIG
+278 RLLPG

-291 YDTLK
+291 YDTVAQ
-296 NKWVL
+296 KWVL
-301 VGVTSVANGTQ
+301 VGVLTGVEDNK

-360 MLNSNLDLGHGGIV
+360 TLNSNLDLGHGGIV
-374 VNSGDF
+374 VNSGDL

-462 VNESLNDKIFFGNGG
+462 VNENLNDKIFFGNGG

-499 KITNKNPQRAT
+499 KITNENSQRAT

-545 GGFDIDGALSLEN
+545 GGFDIDGSLNLEN

-583 SKIAAAGLSEPVYM
+583 SKIAAAGLSEPAYM

-671 YRQDVQSGNL
+671 YRQDIESKNL

-727 GDGKFEIENLEVS
+727 GDGKFEVENLEVS

-750 SVVKKSLKIK
+750 SLIKKSLKIK

-767 PVLDFKKVLTLG
+767 PILDFKKVLTLG

-805 SAQSIINEGAIFNN
+805 SAQNIINEGAIFNN
-819 EQKLGDLFMTYTIS
+819 EQKLGDLFMTYAIS

-901 DMREIS
+901 DMKEIS
-907 TSSLKMSIKALQN
+907 ASALKVSIKALQN

-981 FKDKKSDG
+981 FKDRQSDG

-1021 SNVLKDDAKIY
+1021 SDILKDDAKIY

-1065 QKASAKG
+1065 QKASVKG

-1092 YEQSI
+1092 FEQSI
-1097 KPLLALELGA
+1097 KPLLALEFGA
-1107 NGIDGFKNDRYDQKS
+1107 NSIDGFKNDRYDQKS

-1131 AGVEYALNSDKNAF
+1131 AGVEYALNSEKNAF

-1168 SNEYVDY
+1168 SSEYVDY

-1180 KLSYKLTLNS
+1180 KLSYKLILNS

>member
-1 MKNNLSISLVLSG
+1 MKNNLSISLVLSS

-43 IFKATDAPLEFTQRN
+43 IFKAADAPLEFTQRN
-58 GTKFTFDKIPN
+58 GTKFTFNKIPN

-80 ALGRN
+80 SLGRN
-85 FVVTATHVENGTN
+85 FVVTANHTLLASAATNFNEN
-98 AVDYNEKRG
+98 RG
-107 VFGNT
+107 WFGNT
-112 KYEYLTRYSSTS
+112 LYEYATNSTQ
-124 TSKVYNT
+124 KLYGAD
-131 ETTYLRTTKFI
+131 TTYLRTSKYI
-142 VEGSVDPIDIPDLE
+142 VEGQIDPLDVPNLE
-156 ISPASYNDQDI
+156 ISSQDQAKDE
-167 AEIEVRKIENY
+167 ANANKIEDR
-178 FKAIKNSGGANG
+178 FRDIKNSGGASGEN
-190 NDIFAYQAGI
+190 ILAYEAGT
-200 GLLSLEKPRI
+200 GSLALEKPKS
-210 DPITG
+210 DSDGFAEVMSATEFEHQ
-215 NPTGGYD
+215 N
-222 TIVDKDGT
+222 IV
-230 NNQTLGASLNNINI
+230 NNALGASVNEIG
-244 INSVA
+244 VA
-249 YKKKI
+249 YSAVYKSHYSSVSKPGVYLFMT
-254 SLLGDGNEVNGIYVL
+254 SNRG
-269 PFTNDNFRN
+269 FRN
-278 KLYIG
+278 RLLPG

-291 YDTLK
+291 YDTVAQ
-296 NKWVL
+296 KWVL
-301 VGVTSVANGTQ
+301 VGVLTGVEDNK

-360 MLNSNLDLGHGGIV
+360 TLNSNLDLGHGGIV
-374 VNSGDF
+374 VNSGDL

-462 VNESLNDKIFFGNGG
+462 VNENLNDKIFFGNGG

-482 NGFDQTFNN
+482 NGFDQTFDN

-499 KITNKNPQRAT
+499 KITNENSQRAT

-525 NIDKNIELKHS
+525 SIDKNIELKHS

-583 SKIAAAGLSEPVYM
+583 SKIAAAGLSEPAYM
-597 DLTRPSTLSQPDWDE
+597 DLTRPSTLFQPDWDE
-612 RKFSAKDGIKL
+612 RKFSAKDGINL

-659 FDGSNTYDDGLK
+659 FDGSNTYDNGLK
-671 YRQDVQSGNL
+671 YRQDIESKNL

-702 GGGATK
+702 GGGTTK

-727 GDGKFEIENLEVS
+727 GDGKFEVENLEVS

-750 SVVKKSLKIK
+750 SLIKKSLKIK

-805 SAQSIINEGAIFNN
+805 SAQNIINEGAIFNN
-819 EQKLGDLFMTYTIS
+819 EQKLGDLFMAYTIS
-833 DGKIVMKLSDKKG
+833 NGKIVMKLSDKKG

-877 PEFVQAISSGDD
+877 PEFVQAISNSDD

-901 DMREIS
+901 DMKEIS

-920 SNELMNSRLFQVTQ
+920 SNELMNSRIFQVTQ

-981 FKDKKSDG
+981 FKDRQSDG

-1065 QKASAKG
+1065 QKASVKG

-1131 AGVEYALNSDKNAF
+1131 TGVEYALNSDKNAF

-1190 DTKLSENLVLSSQ
+1190 ETKLGENLVLSSQ

-1214 GISGGL
+1214 DISGGL

>member
-1 MKNNLSISLVLSG
+1 LKNNLSISLVLSS

-58 GTKFTFDKIPN
+58 GAKFTFNKIPN

-80 ALGRN
+80 SLGRN
-85 FVVTATHVENGTN
+85 FVVTANHTLLASAAINFNEN
-98 AVDYNEKRG
+98 RG
-107 VFGNT
+107 WFGNT
-112 KYEYLTRYSSTS
+112 LYEYATNSTQ
-124 TSKVYNT
+124 KLYGAD
-131 ETTYLRTTKFI
+131 TTYLRTSKYI
-142 VEGSVDPIDIPDLE
+142 VEGQIDPLDVPNLE
-156 ISPASYNDQDI
+156 ISSQDQAKDE
-167 AEIEVRKIENY
+167 ANAKKIEDR
-178 FKAIKNSGGANG
+178 FMDIKNSGGASGEN
-190 NDIFAYQAGI
+190 ILAYEAGT
-200 GLLSLEKPRI
+200 GSLALEKPKS
-210 DPITG
+210 DSDGFAEVMSATEFE
-215 NPTGGYD
+215 NQN
-222 TIVDKDGT
+222 IV
-230 NNQTLGASLNNINI
+230 NNALGASVNEIG
-244 INSVA
+244 VA
-249 YKKKI
+249 YLAVYKSHYSSVSKPGVYLFMT
-254 SLLGDGNEVNGIYVL
+254 SNRG
-269 PFTNDNFRN
+269 FRN
-278 KLYIG
+278 RLLPG

-291 YDTLK
+291 YDTVAQ
-296 NKWVL
+296 KWVL
-301 VGVTSVANGTQ
+301 IGVLTGVEDNK

-360 MLNSNLDLGHGGIV
+360 TLNSNLDLGHGGIV
-374 VNSGDF
+374 VNSGDL

-462 VNESLNDKIFFGNGG
+462 VNENLNDKIFFGNGG

-499 KITNKNPQRAT
+499 KITNENSQRAT

-583 SKIAAAGLSEPVYM
+583 SKIAAAGLSEPAYM

-612 RKFSAKDGIKL
+612 RKFSAKDGVKL

-671 YRQDVQSGNL
+671 YRQDIESKNL

-727 GDGKFEIENLEVS
+727 GDGKFEVENLEVS

-750 SVVKKSLKIK
+750 SLIKKSLKIK

-767 PVLDFKKVLTLG
+767 PILDFKKVLTLG

-805 SAQSIINEGAIFNN
+805 SAQNIINEGAIFNN
-819 EQKLGDLFMTYTIS
+819 EQKLGDLFMTYAIS
-833 DGKIVMKLSDKKG
+833 DGKIVMKLSDKNG

-901 DMREIS
+901 DMKEIS

-981 FKDKKSDG
+981 FKDKQSDG

-1065 QKASAKG
+1065 QKASVKG

-1092 YEQSI
+1092 FEQSI

-1168 SNEYVDY
+1168 SSEYVDY

-1190 DTKLSENLVLSSQ
+1190 DTKLSENLVLYSQ
-1203 LSGMLDNDKNY
+1203 LSGILDNDKNY

>member
-1 MKNNLSISLVLSG
+1 MKNNLSISLVLSS

-43 IFKATDAPLEFTQRN
+43 IFKASDAPLEFTQRN
-58 GTKFTFDKIPN
+58 GAKFRFDKIPN

-80 ALGRN
+80 SLGRN
-85 FVVTATHVENGTN
+85 FVVTANHTLLASAATNFNEN
-98 AVDYNEKRG
+98 RG
-107 VFGNT
+107 WFGNT
-112 KYEYLTRYSSTS
+112 LYEYATNSTQ
-124 TSKVYNT
+124 KLYGAD
-131 ETTYLRTTKFI
+131 TTYLRTSKYI
-142 VEGSVDPIDIPDLE
+142 VEGQIDPLDVPNLE
-156 ISPASYNDQDI
+156 ISSQDQAKDE
-167 AEIEVRKIENY
+167 ANANKIEDR
-178 FKAIKNSGGANG
+178 FRDIKNSGGASGEN
-190 NDIFAYQAGI
+190 ILAYEAGT
-200 GLLSLEKPRI
+200 GSLALEKPKS
-210 DPITG
+210 DSDGFAEVMSATEFE
-215 NPTGGYD
+215 NQN
-222 TIVDKDGT
+222 IV
-230 NNQTLGASLNNINI
+230 NNALGASVNEIG
-244 INSVA
+244 VA
-249 YKKKI
+249 YSAVYKSHYSSVSKPGVYLFMT
-254 SLLGDGNEVNGIYVL
+254 SNRG
-269 PFTNDNFRN
+269 FRN
-278 KLYIG
+278 RLLPG

-291 YDTLK
+291 YDTVAQ
-296 NKWVL
+296 KWVL
-301 VGVTSVANGTQ
+301 VGVLTGVEDNK

-348 DNIFSSANGSNI
+348 DNIFSSVNGSNI
-360 MLNSNLDLGHGGIV
+360 TLNSNLDLGHGGIV
-374 VNSGDF
+374 VNSGDL

-416 LGKGSLIVSSSGN
+416 VGKGSLIVSSSGN

-462 VNESLNDKIFFGNGG
+462 VNENLNDKIFFGNGG

-482 NGFDQTFNN
+482 NGFDQTFDN

-499 KITNKNPQRAT
+499 KITNENSQRAT

-525 NIDKNIELKHS
+525 SIDKNIELKHS

-558 AKVTLQGHPKTHAIG
+558 AKVTLQGHPKTHAVG

-583 SKIAAAGLSEPVYM
+583 SKIAAAGLSEPAYM

-671 YRQDVQSGNL
+671 YRQDIESRNL

-727 GDGKFEIENLEVS
+727 GDGKFEVENLEVS

-750 SVVKKSLKIK
+750 SLIKKSLKIK

-819 EQKLGDLFMTYTIS
+819 EQKLGDLFMTYAIS

-846 ENPAVSSNVV
+846 ENPVVSSNVV

-877 PEFVQAISSGDD
+877 PEFMQAISSGDD

-901 DMREIS
+901 DMKEIS
-907 TSSLKMSIKALQN
+907 TSSLKVSIKALQN

-981 FKDKKSDG
+981 FKDRQSDG
-989 DLKFYGTNIGYDRGY
+989 DLKFYGTNVGYDRGY

-1011 SAGVSKAKFS
+1011 SAGVSKAKIS
-1021 SNVLKDDAKIY
+1021 SDILKDDAKIY
-1032 SFGAYGLFER
+1032 SFGVYGLFEM

-1065 QKASAKG
+1065 QKASVKG

-1097 KPLLALELGA
+1097 KPLLALELGT

-1131 AGVEYALNSDKNAF
+1131 AGVEYALNSYKNAF

-1190 DTKLSENLVLSSQ
+1190 ETKLSENLVFSSQ

>member
-1 MKNNLSISLVLSG
+1 MKNNLSISLVLSS

-58 GTKFTFDKIPN
+58 GTKFTFNKIPN

-85 FVVTATHVENGTN
+85 FVVTANHTLLASAATNFNEN
-98 AVDYNEKRG
+98 RG
-107 VFGNT
+107 WFGNT
-112 KYEYLTRYSSTS
+112 LYEYATNSTQ
-124 TSKVYNT
+124 KLYGAD
-131 ETTYLRTTKFI
+131 TTYLRTSKYI
-142 VEGSVDPIDIPDLE
+142 VEGQIDPLDVPNLE
-156 ISPASYNDQDI
+156 ISSQDQAKDE
-167 AEIEVRKIENY
+167 ANAKKIEDR
-178 FKAIKNSGGANG
+178 FRDIKNSGGASGDNILAYEAG
-190 NDIFAYQAGI
+190 TGSLALERPKSDSDGFAEVMSATEFEHQ
-200 GLLSLEKPRI
+200 
-210 DPITG
+210 
-215 NPTGGYD
+215 N
-222 TIVDKDGT
+222 IV
-230 NNQTLGASLNNINI
+230 NNALGASVNEIG
-244 INSVA
+244 VA
-249 YKKKI
+249 YSAVYKSHYSSVSKPGVYLFMT
-254 SLLGDGNEVNGIYVL
+254 SNRG
-269 PFTNDNFRN
+269 FRN
-278 KLYIG
+278 RLLPG

-291 YDTLK
+291 YDTVAQ
-296 NKWVL
+296 KWVL
-301 VGVTSVANGTQ
+301 VGVLTGVEDNK

-360 MLNSNLDLGHGGIV
+360 TLNSNLDLGHGGIV
-374 VNSGDF
+374 VNSGDL

-462 VNESLNDKIFFGNGG
+462 VNENLNDKIFFGNGG

-482 NGFDQTFNN
+482 NGFDQIFDN

-499 KITNKNPQRAT
+499 KITNENSQRVA
-510 LAINGESGKDTIFHA
+510 LKINGESGKDTIFHA
-525 NIDKNIELKHS
+525 SIDKNIELKHS

-583 SKIAAAGLSEPVYM
+583 SKIAAAGLSEPAYM

-671 YRQDVQSGNL
+671 YRQDIESGNL

-702 GGGATK
+702 GGGTTK

-750 SVVKKSLKIK
+750 SLIKKSLKIK

-805 SAQSIINEGAIFNN
+805 SAQNIINEGAIFNN
-819 EQKLGDLFMTYTIS
+819 EQKLGDLFMTYAIS

-868 KILSMLKGT
+868 KILSMLEGT

-901 DMREIS
+901 DMKEIS
-907 TSSLKMSIKALQN
+907 TSSLKVSMKALQN
-920 SNELMNSRLFQVTQ
+920 SNELMNSRLFVITR

-948 LESDIMPSAKMAYE
+948 LENDIMPSAKMAYE

-981 FKDKKSDG
+981 FKDRQSDG

-1042 GAHEIQ
+1042 GSHEIQ

-1092 YEQSI
+1092 FEQSI
-1097 KPLLALELGA
+1097 KPLLALEFGA

-1122 INDFNVAVA
+1122 INDFDVAVA
-1131 AGVEYALNSDKNAF
+1131 AGVEYALNSEKNAF
-1145 SVQFLVKQSVY
+1145 SVQFLVKQSIY

-1190 DTKLSENLVLSSQ
+1190 DTKLSENVVLSSQ

>member
-1 MKNNLSISLVLSG
+1 MKNNLSISLVLSS

-58 GTKFTFDKIPN
+58 GTKFRFDKIPN

-85 FVVTATHVENGTN
+85 FVVTANHTLLASAATNFNEN
-98 AVDYNEKRG
+98 RG
-107 VFGNT
+107 WFGNT
-112 KYEYLTRYSSTS
+112 LYEYATNSTQ
-124 TSKVYNT
+124 KLYGAD
-131 ETTYLRTTKFI
+131 TTYLRTSKYI
-142 VEGSVDPIDIPDLE
+142 VEGQIDPLDVPNLE
-156 ISPASYNDQDI
+156 ISSQDQTKDE
-167 AEIEVRKIENY
+167 ANANKIEDR
-178 FKAIKNSGGANG
+178 FRDIKNSGGASGEN
-190 NDIFAYQAGI
+190 ILAYEAGT
-200 GLLSLEKPRI
+200 GSLALEKPKS
-210 DPITG
+210 DSDGFAEVMSATEFE
-215 NPTGGYD
+215 NQN
-222 TIVDKDGT
+222 IV
-230 NNQTLGASLNNINI
+230 NNALGASVNEIG
-244 INSVA
+244 VA
-249 YKKKI
+249 YSAVYKSHYSSVSKPGVYLFMT
-254 SLLGDGNEVNGIYVL
+254 SSRS
-269 PFTNDNFRN
+269 FRN
-278 KLYIG
+278 RLLPG

-291 YDTLK
+291 YDTVAR
-296 NKWVL
+296 KWVL
-301 VGVTSVANGTQ
+301 VGVLTGVEDNK

-360 MLNSNLDLGHGGIV
+360 TLNSNLDLGHGGIV
-374 VNSGDF
+374 VNSGDL

-400 GASLNLNVVSD
+400 GASLNLNVTSD

-462 VNESLNDKIFFGNGG
+462 VNENLNDKIFFGNGG

-499 KITNKNPQRAT
+499 KITNENSQRAT
-510 LAINGESGKDTIFHA
+510 LTINGESGKDTIFHA
-525 NIDKNIELKHS
+525 SIDKNIELKHS

-583 SKIAAAGLSEPVYM
+583 SKMAAAGLSEPAYM
-597 DLTRPSTLSQPDWDE
+597 DLARPSTLSQPDWDE

-702 GGGATK
+702 GGATK

-727 GDGKFEIENLEVS
+727 GDGKFEVENLEVS

-750 SVVKKSLKIK
+750 SLIKKSLKIK

-819 EQKLGDLFMTYTIS
+819 EQKLGDLFMTYAIS

-856 QERVSKFSQREN
+856 QESVSKFSQREN

-901 DMREIS
+901 DMKEIS

-934 LRAKADISQFKLAG
+934 LRAKADILQFKLAG

-962 AAEASRERNNFWAN
+962 AAEASKERNNFWAN

-981 FKDKKSDG
+981 FKDRQSDG

-1021 SNVLKDDAKIY
+1021 SDILKDDAKIY

-1056 NSKRSLDEA
+1056 NSKRGLDEA

-1092 YEQSI
+1092 FEQSI

-1131 AGVEYALNSDKNAF
+1131 AGVEYALNSEKNAF

-1190 DTKLSENLVLSSQ
+1190 DTKLSKNLVLSSQ

>member
-1 MKNNLSISLVLSG
+1 MKNNLSISLVLSS

-58 GTKFTFDKIPN
+58 GTKFTFNKIPN

-85 FVVTATHVENGTN
+85 FVVTANHTLLASAATNFNEN
-98 AVDYNEKRG
+98 RG
-107 VFGNT
+107 WFGNT
-112 KYEYLTRYSSTS
+112 LYEYATNSTQ
-124 TSKVYNT
+124 KLYGAD
-131 ETTYLRTTKFI
+131 TTYLRTSKYI
-142 VEGSVDPIDIPDLE
+142 VEGQIDPLDVPNLE
-156 ISPASYNDQDI
+156 ISSQDQTKDE
-167 AEIEVRKIENY
+167 ANANKIEDR
-178 FKAIKNSGGANG
+178 FREIKNSGGASGEN
-190 NDIFAYQAGI
+190 ILAYEAGT
-200 GLLSLEKPRI
+200 GSLALEKPKS
-210 DPITG
+210 DSDGFAEVMSATEFEHQ
-215 NPTGGYD
+215 N
-222 TIVDKDGT
+222 IV
-230 NNQTLGASLNNINI
+230 NNALGASVNEIG
-244 INSVA
+244 VA
-249 YKKKI
+249 YSAVYKSHYSSVSKPGVYLFMT
-254 SLLGDGNEVNGIYVL
+254 SNRG
-269 PFTNDNFRN
+269 FRN
-278 KLYIG
+278 RLLPG

-291 YDTLK
+291 YDTVAQ
-296 NKWVL
+296 KWVL
-301 VGVTSVANGTQ
+301 VGVLTGVEDNK

-327 KEYENLVSGVN
+327 KEYENLVSSIN

-360 MLNSNLDLGHGGIV
+360 TLNSNLDLGHGGIA
-374 VNSGDF
+374 VNSGDL

-416 LGKGSLIVSSSGN
+416 VGKGSLIVSSSGN

-482 NGFDQTFNN
+482 NGFNQTFNN

-499 KITNKNPQRAT
+499 KITNENSQRAT
-510 LAINGESGKDTIFHA
+510 LKINGESGKDTIFHA
-525 NIDKNIELKHS
+525 SIDKNIELKHS
-536 GQGKELVFD
+536 GQGKELIFD

-558 AKVTLQGHPKTHAIG
+558 AKVTLQGHPKAHAIG
-573 DASVLTPLAK
+573 DASILTPLAK
-583 SKIAAAGLSEPVYM
+583 SKIAAAGLSEPAYM
-597 DLTRPSTLSQPDWDE
+597 DLARPSTLSQPDWDE

-671 YRQDVQSGNL
+671 YRQDIESKNL

-727 GDGKFEIENLEVS
+727 GDGKFEVENLEVS

-805 SAQSIINEGAIFNN
+805 SAQNIINEGAIFNN
-819 EQKLGDLFMTYTIS
+819 EQKLGDLFMTYAIS

-856 QERVSKFSQREN
+856 QEMVSKFSQREN

-877 PEFVQAISSGDD
+877 PEFMQAISSGDD

-901 DMREIS
+901 DMKEIS
-907 TSSLKMSIKALQN
+907 TSALKVSIKALQN

-962 AAEASRERNNFWAN
+962 AAEASMERNNFWAN

-1011 SAGVSKAKFS
+1011 SAGVSKAKFN

-1065 QKASAKG
+1065 QKASVKG

-1092 YEQSI
+1092 FEQSI

-1122 INDFNVAVA
+1122 VNDFNVAVA
-1131 AGVEYALNSDKNAF
+1131 AGVEYALNSEKNAF

-1168 SNEYVDY
+1168 SSEYVDY
-1175 KLDNN
+1175 TLDNN

-1190 DTKLSENLVLSSQ
+1190 DTKLSENVVLSSQ

>member
-1 MKNNLSISLVLSG
+1 MKNNLSISLVLSS

-58 GTKFTFDKIPN
+58 GAKFTFNKIPN

-80 ALGRN
+80 SLGRN
-85 FVVTATHVENGTN
+85 FVVTANHTLLASAATNFNEN
-98 AVDYNEKRG
+98 RG
-107 VFGNT
+107 WFGNT
-112 KYEYLTRYSSTS
+112 LYEYVTNSTQ
-124 TSKVYNT
+124 KLYGAD
-131 ETTYLRTTKFI
+131 TTYLRTSKYI
-142 VEGSVDPIDIPDLE
+142 VEGQIDPLDVPNLE
-156 ISPASYNDQDI
+156 ISSQDQTKDE
-167 AEIEVRKIENY
+167 ANANKIEDH
-178 FKAIKNSGGANG
+178 FRDIKNSGGASGEN
-190 NDIFAYQAGI
+190 ILAYEAGT
-200 GLLSLEKPRI
+200 GSLALEKPKS
-210 DPITG
+210 
-215 NPTGGYD
+215 D
-222 TIVDKDGT
+222 TDGFAEVMSATEFENQNIV
-230 NNQTLGASLNNINI
+230 NNALGASVNEIG
-244 INSVA
+244 VA
-249 YKKKI
+249 YSAVYKTHYSSVSKPGVYLFMT
-254 SLLGDGNEVNGIYVL
+254 SNRG
-269 PFTNDNFRN
+269 FRN
-278 KLYIG
+278 RLLPG

-291 YDTLK
+291 YDTVAK
-296 NKWVL
+296 KWVL
-301 VGVTSVANGTQ
+301 VGVLTGVEDNK
-312 NYASIVTARDFNDYK
+312 NYASIVTERDFNDYK
-327 KEYENLVSGVN
+327 KGYENLVSGVN

-360 MLNSNLDLGHGGIV
+360 TLSTNLDLGHGGIV

-380 TLNSTNGSKIAKFAG
+380 TLNSTNGSKIAKIAG
-395 FDIAG
+395 FDIAE
-400 GASLNLNVVSD
+400 GASLNLNVTSD

-462 VNESLNDKIFFGNGG
+462 VNENLNDKIFFGNGG

-482 NGFDQTFNN
+482 NGFDQTFDN

-499 KITNKNPQRAT
+499 KITNENSQRAT

-525 NIDKNIELKHS
+525 SIDKNIELRHS

-583 SKIAAAGLSEPVYM
+583 SKIAAAGLNEPDYM

-671 YRQDVQSGNL
+671 YRQDIESRKL

-702 GGGATK
+702 GGGTTR

-727 GDGKFEIENLEVS
+727 GDGKFEVENLEVS

-750 SVVKKSLKIK
+750 SFIKKSLKIK

-779 AGMKFDVDFTAAL
+779 AGMKFEVDFTAAL

-819 EQKLGDLFMTYTIS
+819 EQKFGDLFMTYAING
-833 DGKIVMKLSDKKG
+833 GKIEMKLSDKKG
-846 ENPAVSSNVV
+846 ENPAVSPNIV
-856 QERVSKFSQREN
+856 QERVSKFSQRES

-889 EALRKLAQKADK
+889 EALRKLAQKEDK
-901 DMREIS
+901 EMKEIS
-907 TSSLKMSIKALQN
+907 TSALKVSIKALQN

-981 FKDKKSDG
+981 FKDKISDG

-1021 SNVLKDDAKIY
+1021 SDILKDDAKIY

-1056 NSKRSLDEA
+1056 SSKRSLDEA
-1065 QKASAKG
+1065 QKASVKG

-1092 YEQSI
+1092 FEQSI

-1156 NSEDKSYVSLNN
+1156 NSEDKSYISLNN

-1190 DTKLSENLVLSSQ
+1190 ETKLSENLVLSSQ

-1214 GISGGL
+1214 GISGDL

>member
-1 MKNNLSISLVLSG
+1 MKNNLSISLVLSS

-43 IFKATDAPLEFTQRN
+43 IFKATDAPLEFAQRN
-58 GTKFTFDKIPN
+58 GTKFTFNRIPN

-80 ALGRN
+80 SLGRN
-85 FVVTATHVENGTN
+85 FVVTANHTLLASAATNFNEN
-98 AVDYNEKRG
+98 RG
-107 VFGNT
+107 WFGNT
-112 KYEYLTRYSSTS
+112 LYEYATNSTQ
-124 TSKVYNT
+124 KLYGAD
-131 ETTYLRTTKFI
+131 TTYLRTSKYI
-142 VEGSVDPIDIPDLE
+142 VEGQIDPLDVPNLE
-156 ISPASYNDQDI
+156 ISSQDQTKDE
-167 AEIEVRKIENY
+167 ANAKKIEDR
-178 FKAIKNSGGANG
+178 FRDIKNSGGASGEN
-190 NDIFAYQAGI
+190 ILAYEAGT
-200 GLLSLEKPRI
+200 GSLALEKPKS
-210 DPITG
+210 DSDGFAEVMSATEFE
-215 NPTGGYD
+215 NQN
-222 TIVDKDGT
+222 IV
-230 NNQTLGASLNNINI
+230 NNALGASVNEIG
-244 INSVA
+244 VA
-249 YKKKI
+249 YSAVYKSHYSSVSKPGVYLFMT
-254 SLLGDGNEVNGIYVL
+254 SNRG
-269 PFTNDNFRN
+269 FRN
-278 KLYIG
+278 RLLPG

-291 YDTLK
+291 YDTVAQ
-296 NKWVL
+296 KWVL
-301 VGVTSVANGTQ
+301 VGVLTGVEDNK

-360 MLNSNLDLGHGGIV
+360 TLNSNLDLGHGGIV
-374 VNSGDF
+374 VNSGDL

-395 FDIAG
+395 FDIAR

-462 VNESLNDKIFFGNGG
+462 VNENLNDKIFFGNGG

-482 NGFDQTFNN
+482 NGFDQTFDN

-499 KITNKNPQRAT
+499 KITNENPQRAT
-510 LAINGESGKDTIFHA
+510 LAINGESGEDTIFHA
-525 NIDKNIELKHS
+525 SIDKNIELKHS

-558 AKVTLQGHPKTHAIG
+558 AKVTLQGHPKMHAIG

-583 SKIAAAGLSEPVYM
+583 SKIAAAGLSEPAYM

-671 YRQDVQSGNL
+671 YRQDIESKNL

-708 LKELVINGKDTP
+708 LKELVINGKGTP

-727 GDGKFEIENLEVS
+727 GDGKFEVENLEVS

-750 SVVKKSLKIK
+750 SLIKKSLKIK

-805 SAQSIINEGAIFNN
+805 SAQNIINEGAIFNN
-819 EQKLGDLFMTYTIS
+819 EQKLGDLFMTYAIS

-901 DMREIS
+901 DMKEIS
-907 TSSLKMSIKALQN
+907 TSSLKMSIKVLQN

-981 FKDKKSDG
+981 FKDRQSDG

-1021 SNVLKDDAKIY
+1021 SDILKDDAKIY

-1065 QKASAKG
+1065 QKASVKG

-1122 INDFNVAVA
+1122 INEFNVAVA

-1168 SNEYVDY
+1168 SSEYVDY

>member
-1 MKNNLSISLVLSG
+1 MKNNLSISLVLSS

-58 GTKFTFDKIPN
+58 GAKFTFNKIPN

-80 ALGRN
+80 SLGRN
-85 FVVTATHVENGTN
+85 FVVTANHTLLASAAINFNEN
-98 AVDYNEKRG
+98 RG
-107 VFGNT
+107 WFGNT
-112 KYEYLTRYSSTS
+112 LYEYATNSTQ
-124 TSKVYNT
+124 KLYGAD
-131 ETTYLRTTKFI
+131 TTYLRTSKYI
-142 VEGSVDPIDIPDLE
+142 VEGQIDPLDVPNLE
-156 ISPASYNDQDI
+156 ISSQDQTKDE
-167 AEIEVRKIENY
+167 ANAKKIEDR
-178 FKAIKNSGGANG
+178 FRDIKNSGGASGEN
-190 NDIFAYQAGI
+190 ILAYEAGT
-200 GLLSLEKPRI
+200 GSLALEKPKS
-210 DPITG
+210 
-215 NPTGGYD
+215 D
-222 TIVDKDGT
+222 TDGFAEVMSATEFENQNIV
-230 NNQTLGASLNNINI
+230 NNALGASVNEIG
-244 INSVA
+244 VA
-249 YKKKI
+249 YSAVYKTHYSSVSKPGVYLFMT
-254 SLLGDGNEVNGIYVL
+254 SNRG
-269 PFTNDNFRN
+269 FRN
-278 KLYIG
+278 RLLPG

-291 YDTLK
+291 YDTVAQ
-296 NKWVL
+296 KWVL
-301 VGVTSVANGTQ
+301 VGVLTGVEDNK

-327 KEYENLVSGVN
+327 KGYENLVSGVN
-338 VLGSALVQNK
+338 VLGSALVKNK

-360 MLNSNLDLGHGGIV
+360 TLSTNLDLGHGGIV

-395 FDIAG
+395 FDIAR
-400 GASLNLNVVSD
+400 GASLNLNVASD

-429 KPLRLGEGVVE
+429 KPLRLGEGMVE

-462 VNESLNDKIFFGNGG
+462 VNENLNDKIFFGNGG

-482 NGFDQTFNN
+482 NGFNQTFDN

-499 KITNKNPQRAT
+499 KITNENLQRAT
-510 LAINGESGKDTIFHA
+510 LKINGESGKDTIFHA
-525 NIDKNIELKHS
+525 SIDKNIELRHS

-558 AKVTLQGHPKTHAIG
+558 AKVTLQGHPKTHAVG

-583 SKIAAAGLSEPVYM
+583 SKIAAAGLSEPDYM

-612 RKFSAKDGIKL
+612 RKFSAKDGVKL
-623 KSSELTIGKD
+623 KSTELTIGKD

-671 YRQDVQSGNL
+671 YRQDIESKNL

-691 IVMDSDSLLRV
+691 IVMDSDSLLKV
-702 GGGATK
+702 GGGTTK

-727 GDGKFEIENLEVS
+727 GDGKFEVENLEVS

-779 AGMKFDVDFTAAL
+779 AGMKFDVDFTTAL

-805 SAQSIINEGAIFNN
+805 SAQNIINEGAIFNN
-819 EQKLGDLFMTYTIS
+819 EQKLGDLFMTYAIS

-846 ENPAVSSNVV
+846 ENPAISSNVV

-901 DMREIS
+901 DMKEIS
-907 TSSLKMSIKALQN
+907 TSSLKVSIKALQN

-981 FKDKKSDG
+981 FKDRQSDG

-1065 QKASAKG
+1065 QKASVKG

-1131 AGVEYALNSDKNAF
+1131 AGVEYALNSEKNAF

-1190 DTKLSENLVLSSQ
+1190 ETKLSENLVLSSQ

-1214 GISGGL
+1214 GISGDL

>member
-1 MKNNLSISLVLSG
+1 MKNNLSISLVLSS

-58 GTKFTFDKIPN
+58 GTKFTFNKIPN

-85 FVVTATHVENGTN
+85 FVVTANHTLLASAATNFNEN
-98 AVDYNEKRG
+98 RG
-107 VFGNT
+107 WFGNT
-112 KYEYLTRYSSTS
+112 LYEYATNSTQ
-124 TSKVYNT
+124 KLYGAD
-131 ETTYLRTTKFI
+131 TTYLRTSKYI
-142 VEGSVDPIDIPDLE
+142 VEGQIDPLDVPNLE
-156 ISPASYNDQDI
+156 ISSQDQTKDE
-167 AEIEVRKIENY
+167 ANAKKIEDR
-178 FKAIKNSGGANG
+178 FREIKNSGGASGEN
-190 NDIFAYQAGI
+190 ILAYEAGT
-200 GLLSLEKPRI
+200 GSLALEKPKS
-210 DPITG
+210 DSDGFDEVMSATEFE
-215 NPTGGYD
+215 NQN
-222 TIVDKDGT
+222 IV
-230 NNQTLGASLNNINI
+230 NNALGASVNEIG
-244 INSVA
+244 VA
-249 YKKKI
+249 YSAVYKSHYSSVSKPGVYLFMT
-254 SLLGDGNEVNGIYVL
+254 SNRG
-269 PFTNDNFRN
+269 FRN
-278 KLYIG
+278 RLLPG

-291 YDTLK
+291 YDTVAQ
-296 NKWVL
+296 KWVL
-301 VGVTSVANGTQ
+301 VGVLTGVEDNK

-327 KEYENLVSGVN
+327 KEYENLVNGVN

-360 MLNSNLDLGHGGIV
+360 TLNSNLDLGHGGIV

-400 GASLNLNVVSD
+400 GASLNLNVTSD

-462 VNESLNDKIFFGNGG
+462 VNENLNDKIFFGNGG

-482 NGFDQTFNN
+482 NGFDQTFDN

-499 KITNKNPQRAT
+499 KITNENSQRAT

-525 NIDKNIELKHS
+525 SIDKNIELKHS

-583 SKIAAAGLSEPVYM
+583 SKIAAAGLSEPAYI

-671 YRQDVQSGNL
+671 YRQDIESKNL

-702 GGGATK
+702 GGGITK

-727 GDGKFEIENLEVS
+727 GDGKFEVENLEVS

-792 KGGMALDKTYTLV
+792 KGGMVLDKTYTLV
-805 SAQSIINEGAIFNN
+805 SAQNIINEGAIFNN
-819 EQKLGDLFMTYTIS
+819 EQKLGDLFMTYAIS

-846 ENPAVSSNVV
+846 ENPAVSPNVV
-856 QERVSKFSQREN
+856 QERISKFSQREN

-901 DMREIS
+901 DMKEIS
-907 TSSLKMSIKALQN
+907 TSSLKVSIKALQN

-962 AAEASRERNNFWAN
+962 AAEASRERNNVWAN

-981 FKDKKSDG
+981 FKDRQSDG

-1011 SAGVSKAKFS
+1011 SAGTSKAKFS

-1042 GAHEIQ
+1042 GSHEIQ

-1065 QKASAKG
+1065 QKASVKG

-1092 YEQSI
+1092 FEQSI

-1122 INDFNVAVA
+1122 INDFNVAIA
-1131 AGVEYALNSDKNAF
+1131 AGVEYTLNSDRNAF

>member
-1 MKNNLSISLVLSG
+1 MKNNLSISLVLSS

-58 GTKFTFDKIPN
+58 GTKFTFNKIPN

-85 FVVTATHVENGTN
+85 FVVTANHTLLASAATNFNEN
-98 AVDYNEKRG
+98 RG
-107 VFGNT
+107 WFGNT
-112 KYEYLTRYSSTS
+112 LYEYATNSTQ
-124 TSKVYNT
+124 KLYGAD
-131 ETTYLRTTKFI
+131 TTYLRTSKYI
-142 VEGSVDPIDIPDLE
+142 VEGQIDPLDVPNLE
-156 ISPASYNDQDI
+156 ISSQDQAKDE
-167 AEIEVRKIENY
+167 ANAKKIEDR
-178 FKAIKNSGGANG
+178 FSDIKNSGGASGENILAYEAG
-190 NDIFAYQAGI
+190 TGSLALERPKSDSDGFAEVMSATEFEHQ
-200 GLLSLEKPRI
+200 
-210 DPITG
+210 
-215 NPTGGYD
+215 N
-222 TIVDKDGT
+222 IV
-230 NNQTLGASLNNINI
+230 NNALGASVNEIG
-244 INSVA
+244 VA
-249 YKKKI
+249 YSAVYKSYYSSVSKPGVYLFMT
-254 SLLGDGNEVNGIYVL
+254 SNRG
-269 PFTNDNFRN
+269 FRN
-278 KLYIG
+278 RLLPG

-291 YDTLK
+291 YDTVAQ
-296 NKWVL
+296 KWVL
-301 VGVTSVANGTQ
+301 VGVLTGVEDNK

-360 MLNSNLDLGHGGIV
+360 TLNSNLDLGHGGIG
-374 VNSGDF
+374 VNSGDL

-400 GASLNLNVVSD
+400 GASLNLNVTSD

-462 VNESLNDKIFFGNGG
+462 VNENLNDKIFFGNGG

-482 NGFDQTFNN
+482 NGFDQTFDN

-499 KITNKNPQRAT
+499 KITNENPQRAT

-525 NIDKNIELKHS
+525 SIDKNIELKHS

-583 SKIAAAGLSEPVYM
+583 SKIAAAGLSEPAYM

-659 FDGSNTYDDGLK
+659 FDGSNTYNDGLK
-671 YRQDVQSGNL
+671 YRQDIESKNL

-702 GGGATK
+702 GGGVTK
-708 LKELVINGKDTP
+708 LKELVINGKDTL

-727 GDGKFEIENLEVS
+727 GDGKFEVENLEVS
-740 GAQKLGFEPD
+740 GVQKLGFEPD
-750 SVVKKSLKIK
+750 SLIKKSLKIK

-805 SAQSIINEGAIFNN
+805 SAQNIINEGAIFNN
-819 EQKLGDLFMTYTIS
+819 EQKLGDLFMTYAIS

-846 ENPAVSSNVV
+846 ENPAISSNVV

-907 TSSLKMSIKALQN
+907 TSSIKMSIKALQN

-981 FKDKKSDG
+981 FKDRQSDG

-1092 YEQSI
+1092 FEQSI
-1097 KPLLALELGA
+1097 KPLLALEFGA

-1131 AGVEYALNSDKNAF
+1131 AGVEYALNSEKNAF

-1168 SNEYVDY
+1168 SSEYVDY

>member
-1 MKNNLSISLVLSG
+1 LKNNLSISLVLSS

-58 GTKFTFDKIPN
+58 GTKFTFNKIPN

-85 FVVTATHVENGTN
+85 FVVTANHTLLASAATNFNEN
-98 AVDYNEKRG
+98 RG
-107 VFGNT
+107 WFGNT
-112 KYEYLTRYSSTS
+112 LYEYATNSTQ
-124 TSKVYNT
+124 KLYGAD
-131 ETTYLRTTKFI
+131 TTYLRTSKYI
-142 VEGSVDPIDIPDLE
+142 VEGQIDPLDVPNLE
-156 ISPASYNDQDI
+156 ISSQDQTKDE
-167 AEIEVRKIENY
+167 ANANKIEDR
-178 FKAIKNSGGANG
+178 FRDIKNSGGASGEN
-190 NDIFAYQAGI
+190 ILAYEAGT
-200 GLLSLEKPRI
+200 GSLALEKPKS
-210 DPITG
+210 DSDGFAEVMSATEFEHQ
-215 NPTGGYD
+215 N
-222 TIVDKDGT
+222 IV
-230 NNQTLGASLNNINI
+230 NNALGASVNEIG
-244 INSVA
+244 VA
-249 YKKKI
+249 YSAVYKSHYSSVSKPGVYLFMT
-254 SLLGDGNEVNGIYVL
+254 SNRG
-269 PFTNDNFRN
+269 FRN
-278 KLYIG
+278 RLLPG

-291 YDTLK
+291 YDTVAQ
-296 NKWVL
+296 KWVL
-301 VGVTSVANGTQ
+301 VGVLTGVEDNK

-360 MLNSNLDLGHGGIV
+360 TLNSNLDLGHGGIV
-374 VNSGDF
+374 VNSGDL

-400 GASLNLNVVSD
+400 GASLNLNVTSD

-462 VNESLNDKIFFGNGG
+462 VNENLNDKIFFGNGG
-477 GALDL
+477 GVLDL

-499 KITNKNPQRAT
+499 KITNENSQRAT

-525 NIDKNIELKHS
+525 SIDKNIELKHS

-583 SKIAAAGLSEPVYM
+583 SKIAAAGLSEPAYM

-671 YRQDVQSGNL
+671 YRQDIESKNL

-702 GGGATK
+702 GGGTTK

-727 GDGKFEIENLEVS
+727 GDGKFEVENLDVS

-750 SVVKKSLKIK
+750 SLIKKSLKIK

-767 PVLDFKKVLTLG
+767 PALDFKKVLTLG

-805 SAQSIINEGAIFNN
+805 NAQNIINEGAIFNN
-819 EQKLGDLFMTYTIS
+819 EQKLGDLFMTYAIS

-889 EALRKLAQKADK
+889 EALRKLVQKADK
-901 DMREIS
+901 EMKEIS

-981 FKDKKSDG
+981 FKDRQSDG

-1011 SAGVSKAKFS
+1011 STGVSKAKFS

-1065 QKASAKG
+1065 QKASTKG

-1092 YEQSI
+1092 FEQSI
-1097 KPLLALELGA
+1097 KPLLALEFGA

-1122 INDFNVAVA
+1122 VNDFNVAVA

-1168 SNEYVDY
+1168 SSEYVDY

>member
-1 MKNNLSISLVLSG
+1 MKNNLSISLVLSS

-43 IFKATDAPLEFTQRN
+43 IFKATDAPLEFMQRN
-58 GTKFTFDKIPN
+58 GAKFTFNKIPN

-85 FVVTATHVENGTN
+85 FVVTANHTLLASAATNFNEN
-98 AVDYNEKRG
+98 RG
-107 VFGNT
+107 WFGNT
-112 KYEYLTRYSSTS
+112 LYEYATNSTQ
-124 TSKVYNT
+124 KLYGAD
-131 ETTYLRTTKFI
+131 TTYLRTSKYI
-142 VEGSVDPIDIPDLE
+142 VEGQIDPLDVPNLE
-156 ISPASYNDQDI
+156 ISSQDQTKDE
-167 AEIEVRKIENY
+167 ANAKKIEDR
-178 FKAIKNSGGANG
+178 FRDIKNSGGASGEN
-190 NDIFAYQAGI
+190 ILAYEAGT
-200 GLLSLEKPRI
+200 GSLALEKPKS
-210 DPITG
+210 DSDGFAEVMSATEFEHQ
-215 NPTGGYD
+215 N
-222 TIVDKDGT
+222 IV
-230 NNQTLGASLNNINI
+230 NNALGASVNEIG
-244 INSVA
+244 VA
-249 YKKKI
+249 YSAVYKSHYSSVSKPGVYLFMT
-254 SLLGDGNEVNGIYVL
+254 SNRG
-269 PFTNDNFRN
+269 FRN
-278 KLYIG
+278 RLLPG

-291 YDTLK
+291 YDTVAQ
-296 NKWVL
+296 KWVL
-301 VGVTSVANGTQ
+301 VGVLTGVEDNK

-360 MLNSNLDLGHGGIV
+360 TLNSNLDLGHGGIV

-462 VNESLNDKIFFGNGG
+462 VNENLNDKIFFGNGG

-499 KITNKNPQRAT
+499 KITNDNSQRAT
-510 LAINGESGKDTIFHA
+510 LTINGESGKDTIFHA
-525 NIDKNIELKHS
+525 SIDKNIELKHS

-558 AKVTLQGHPKTHAIG
+558 AKVTLQGHPKMHAIG

-583 SKIAAAGLSEPVYM
+583 SKIAAAGLSEPAYM

-623 KSSELTIGKD
+623 KTSELTIGKD

-671 YRQDVQSGNL
+671 YRQDIESRNL

-727 GDGKFEIENLEVS
+727 GDGKFEVENLEVS

-805 SAQSIINEGAIFNN
+805 SAQNIINEGAIFNN
-819 EQKLGDLFMTYTIS
+819 EQKLGDLFMTYAIS

-856 QERVSKFSQREN
+856 QEMVSKFSQREN
-868 KILSMLKGT
+868 KILSMLEGT
-877 PEFVQAISSGDD
+877 PEFVQANSSGDD

-907 TSSLKMSIKALQN
+907 TSSLKVSMKALQN

-1004 DEFILGV
+1004 DEFVLGV

-1021 SNVLKDDAKIY
+1021 SDILKDDAKIY

-1065 QKASAKG
+1065 QKASVKG

-1092 YEQSI
+1092 FEQSI
-1097 KPLLALELGA
+1097 KSLLALELGA

-1122 INDFNVAVA
+1122 VNDFNVAVA

>member
-1 MKNNLSISLVLSG
+1 MKNNLSISLVLSS

-43 IFKATDAPLEFTQRN
+43 IFKATDAPLKFTQRN
-58 GTKFTFDKIPN
+58 GTKFTFNKIPN

-80 ALGRN
+80 ALGRS
-85 FVVTATHVENGTN
+85 FVVTANHTLLASAATNFNEN
-98 AVDYNEKRG
+98 RG
-107 VFGNT
+107 WFGNT
-112 KYEYLTRYSSTS
+112 LYEYATNSTQKLYG
-124 TSKVYNT
+124 TD
-131 ETTYLRTTKFI
+131 TTYLRTSKYI
-142 VEGSVDPIDIPDLE
+142 VEGQIDPLDVPNLE
-156 ISPASYNDQDI
+156 ISSQDQAKDE
-167 AEIEVRKIENY
+167 ANAKKIEDR
-178 FKAIKNSGGANG
+178 FREIKNSGGASGEN
-190 NDIFAYQAGI
+190 ILAYEAGT
-200 GLLSLEKPRI
+200 GSLALEKPKS
-210 DPITG
+210 
-215 NPTGGYD
+215 D
-222 TIVDKDGT
+222 TDGFAEVMSATEFEHQNIV
-230 NNQTLGASLNNINI
+230 NNALGASVNEIG
-244 INSVA
+244 VA
-249 YKKKI
+249 YSAVYKSHYSSVSKPGVYLFMT
-254 SLLGDGNEVNGIYVL
+254 SNRG
-269 PFTNDNFRN
+269 FRN
-278 KLYIG
+278 RLLPG

-291 YDTLK
+291 YDTVAQ
-296 NKWVL
+296 KWVL
-301 VGVTSVANGTQ
+301 VGVLTGVEDNK

-360 MLNSNLDLGHGGIV
+360 TLNSNLDLGHGGIV
-374 VNSGDF
+374 VNSGDL
-380 TLNSTNGSKIAKFAG
+380 TLNSTNGSNIAKFAG

-449 IYLTSGRGLLRLG
+449 IYITSGRGLLRLG
-462 VNESLNDKIFFGNGG
+462 VNENLNDKIFFGNGG

-482 NGFDQTFNN
+482 NGFDQTFDN
-491 ISANSSDA
+491 ISANSNDA
-499 KITNKNPQRAT
+499 KITNENSQRAT
-510 LAINGESGKDTIFHA
+510 LKINGESGKDTIFHA
-525 NIDKNIELKHS
+525 SIDKNIELKHS

-583 SKIAAAGLSEPVYM
+583 SKIVAAGLSEPAYM
-597 DLTRPSTLSQPDWDE
+597 DLARPSTLSQPDWDE

-671 YRQDVQSGNL
+671 YRQDIESKNL

-702 GGGATK
+702 GGGVTK

-727 GDGKFEIENLEVS
+727 GDGKFEVENLEVS

-805 SAQSIINEGAIFNN
+805 SAQNIINEGAIFNN
-819 EQKLGDLFMTYTIS
+819 EQKLGDLFMTYAIS

-901 DMREIS
+901 DMKEIS
-907 TSSLKMSIKALQN
+907 TSSLKVSMKALQN

-934 LRAKADISQFKLAG
+934 LRTKADISQFKLAG

-1011 SAGVSKAKFS
+1011 STGVSKAKFS
-1021 SNVLKDDAKIY
+1021 SDILKDDAKIY

-1056 NSKRSLDEA
+1056 NSKRSLDET
-1065 QKASAKG
+1065 QKASVKG

-1092 YEQSI
+1092 FEQSI

-1131 AGVEYALNSDKNAF
+1131 AGVEYALNSDKNTF

-1168 SNEYVDY
+1168 SSEYVDY

>member
-1 MKNNLSISLVLSG
+1 MKNNLSISLVLSS

-58 GTKFTFDKIPN
+58 GTKFTFNKIPN

-85 FVVTATHVENGTN
+85 FVVTANHTLLASAATN
-98 AVDYNEKRG
+98 FNKNRG
-107 VFGNT
+107 WFGNT
-112 KYEYLTRYSSTS
+112 LYEYATNSTQ
-124 TSKVYNT
+124 KLYGAD
-131 ETTYLRTTKFI
+131 TTYLRTSKYI
-142 VEGSVDPIDIPDLE
+142 VEGQIDPLDVPNLE
-156 ISPASYNDQDI
+156 ISSQDQAKDE
-167 AEIEVRKIENY
+167 ANAKKIEDR
-178 FKAIKNSGGANG
+178 FSDIKNSGGASGENILAYEAG
-190 NDIFAYQAGI
+190 TGSLALERPKSDSDGFAEVMSATEFEHQ
-200 GLLSLEKPRI
+200 
-210 DPITG
+210 
-215 NPTGGYD
+215 N
-222 TIVDKDGT
+222 IV
-230 NNQTLGASLNNINI
+230 NNALGASVNEIG
-244 INSVA
+244 VA
-249 YKKKI
+249 YSAVYKSYYSSVSKPGVYLFMT
-254 SLLGDGNEVNGIYVL
+254 SNRG
-269 PFTNDNFRN
+269 FRN
-278 KLYIG
+278 RLLPG

-291 YDTLK
+291 YDTVAQ
-296 NKWVL
+296 KWVL
-301 VGVTSVANGTQ
+301 VGVLTGVEDNK

-360 MLNSNLDLGHGGIV
+360 TLNSNLDLGHGGIV
-374 VNSGDF
+374 VNSGDL

-400 GASLNLNVVSD
+400 GASLNLNVTSD

-462 VNESLNDKIFFGNGG
+462 VNENLNDKIFFGNGG

-482 NGFDQTFNN
+482 NGFDQTFDN

-499 KITNKNPQRAT
+499 KITNENPQRAT

-525 NIDKNIELKHS
+525 SIDKNIELKHS

-583 SKIAAAGLSEPVYM
+583 SKIAAAGLSEPAYM

-659 FDGSNTYDDGLK
+659 FDGSNTYNDGLK
-671 YRQDVQSGNL
+671 YRQDIESKNL

-691 IVMDSDSLLRV
+691 IVIDSDSLLRV
-702 GGGATK
+702 GGGVTK

-727 GDGKFEIENLEVS
+727 GDGKFEVENLEVS
-740 GAQKLGFEPD
+740 GAQKLSFEPD
-750 SVVKKSLKIK
+750 SLIKKSLKIK

-805 SAQSIINEGAIFNN
+805 SAQNIINEGAIFNN
-819 EQKLGDLFMTYTIS
+819 EQKLGDLFMTYAIS

-846 ENPAVSSNVV
+846 ENPAISSNVV

-907 TSSLKMSIKALQN
+907 TSSIKMSIKALQN

-981 FKDKKSDG
+981 FKDRQSDG

-1092 YEQSI
+1092 FEQSI
-1097 KPLLALELGA
+1097 KPLLALEFGA

-1131 AGVEYALNSDKNAF
+1131 AGVEYALNSEKNAF

-1168 SNEYVDY
+1168 SSEYVDY

>member
-1 MKNNLSISLVLSG
+1 MKNNLSISLVLSS

-58 GTKFTFDKIPN
+58 GTKFTFNKIPN

-85 FVVTATHVENGTN
+85 FVVTANHTLLASAATNFNEN
-98 AVDYNEKRG
+98 RG
-107 VFGNT
+107 WFGNT
-112 KYEYLTRYSSTS
+112 LYEYATNSTQ
-124 TSKVYNT
+124 KLYGAD
-131 ETTYLRTTKFI
+131 TTYLRTSKYI
-142 VEGSVDPIDIPDLE
+142 VEGQIDPLDVPNLE
-156 ISPASYNDQDI
+156 ISSQDQTKDE
-167 AEIEVRKIENY
+167 ANAKKIEDR
-178 FKAIKNSGGANG
+178 FRDIKNSGGASGEN
-190 NDIFAYQAGI
+190 ILAYEAGT
-200 GLLSLEKPRI
+200 GSLALEKPKS
-210 DPITG
+210 
-215 NPTGGYD
+215 D
-222 TIVDKDGT
+222 TDGFAEVMSATEFENQNIV
-230 NNQTLGASLNNINI
+230 NNALGASVNEIG
-244 INSVA
+244 VA
-249 YKKKI
+249 YSAVYKSHYSSVSKPGVYLFMT
-254 SLLGDGNEVNGIYVL
+254 SNRG
-269 PFTNDNFRN
+269 FRN
-278 KLYIG
+278 RLLPG

-291 YDTLK
+291 YDTVAQ
-296 NKWVL
+296 KWVL
-301 VGVTSVANGTQ
+301 VGVLTGVEDNK
-312 NYASIVTARDFNDYK
+312 NYASIVTERDFNDYK

-360 MLNSNLDLGHGGIV
+360 TLNSNLDLGHGGIV
-374 VNSGDF
+374 VNSGDI

-400 GASLNLNVVSD
+400 GASLNLNVTSD

-462 VNESLNDKIFFGNGG
+462 VNENLNDKIFFGNGG

-482 NGFDQTFNN
+482 NGFDQTFDN

-499 KITNKNPQRAT
+499 KITNANSQRAT
-510 LAINGESGKDTIFHA
+510 LTINGESGKDTIFHA
-525 NIDKNIELKHS
+525 SIDKNIELRHS

-583 SKIAAAGLSEPVYM
+583 SKIAAAGLNEPDYM

-671 YRQDVQSGNL
+671 YRQDIESKNL

-702 GGGATK
+702 GGGTTK
-708 LKELVINGKDTP
+708 LKELVVNGKDTF

-727 GDGKFEIENLEVS
+727 GDGKFEVENLEVS

-750 SVVKKSLKIK
+750 SFIKKSLKIK

-805 SAQSIINEGAIFNN
+805 SAQNIINEGAIFNN
-819 EQKLGDLFMTYTIS
+819 EQKLGDLFMTYAING
-833 DGKIVMKLSDKKG
+833 GKIEMKLSDKRG
-846 ENPAVSSNVV
+846 ENPAVSPNIV

-889 EALRKLAQKADK
+889 EALRKLVKKADK
-901 DMREIS
+901 EMNEIS
-907 TSSLKMSIKALQN
+907 ASSLKVSIKALQN
-920 SNELMNSRLFQVTQ
+920 SNELMNSRLFQITQ
-934 LRAKADISQFKLAG
+934 LRAKADISEFKLAG

-976 VNGAY
+976 VNGVY
-981 FKDKKSDG
+981 FKDRQSDG

-1011 SAGVSKAKFS
+1011 SAGVSKSKFS
-1021 SNVLKDDAKIY
+1021 SNMLKDDAKIY

-1042 GAHEIQ
+1042 GPHEIQ

-1056 NSKRSLDEA
+1056 NSKRSLYER
-1065 QKASAKG
+1065 QKASIKG

-1085 SLSKSGE
+1085 LLSKSGE

-1107 NGIDGFKNDRYDQKS
+1107 NGIDGFKDDRYDQKS

-1131 AGVEYALNSDKNAF
+1131 AGVEYALSSEKNAF

-1190 DTKLSENLVLSSQ
+1190 DTKLSKNLVLSSQ

>member
-1 MKNNLSISLVLSG
+1 LKNNLSISLVLSG

-85 FVVTATHVENGTN
+85 FVVTANHTLLASAATNFNEN
-98 AVDYNEKRG
+98 RG
-107 VFGNT
+107 WFGNT
-112 KYEYLTRYSSTS
+112 LYEYATNSTQ
-124 TSKVYNT
+124 KLYGAD
-131 ETTYLRTTKFI
+131 TTYLRTSKYI
-142 VEGSVDPIDIPDLE
+142 VEGQIDPLDVPNLE
-156 ISPASYNDQDI
+156 ISSQDQAKDE
-167 AEIEVRKIENY
+167 ANANKIEGR
-178 FKAIKNSGGANG
+178 FRDIKNSGGASGEN
-190 NDIFAYQAGI
+190 ILAYEAGT
-200 GLLSLEKPRI
+200 GSLALEKPKS
-210 DPITG
+210 DSDGFAEVMSATEFEHQ
-215 NPTGGYD
+215 N
-222 TIVDKDGT
+222 IV
-230 NNQTLGASLNNINI
+230 NNALGASVNEIG
-244 INSVA
+244 VA
-249 YKKKI
+249 YSAVYKSHYSSVSKPGVYLFMT
-254 SLLGDGNEVNGIYVL
+254 SNRG
-269 PFTNDNFRN
+269 FRN
-278 KLYIG
+278 RLLPG

-291 YDTLK
+291 YDTVAQ
-296 NKWVL
+296 KWVL
-301 VGVTSVANGTQ
+301 VGVLTGVEDNK

-360 MLNSNLDLGHGGIV
+360 TLNSNLDLGHGGIV
-374 VNSGDF
+374 VNSGDL

-400 GASLNLNVVSD
+400 GTSLNLNVVSD

-462 VNESLNDKIFFGNGG
+462 VNENLNDKIFFGNGG

-499 KITNKNPQRAT
+499 KITNENSQRAT

-536 GQGKELVFD
+536 GQGKELIFD
-545 GGFDIDGALSLEN
+545 GGFDIDGSLNLEN

-583 SKIAAAGLSEPVYM
+583 SKIAAAGLSEPAYM

-647 NLSGELTHYIDK
+647 NLSGKLTHYIDK

-671 YRQDVQSGNL
+671 YRQDIESKNL

-708 LKELVINGKDTP
+708 LKELVVNGKDTP

-727 GDGKFEIENLEVS
+727 GDGKFEVENLEVS

-750 SVVKKSLKIK
+750 SLIKKSLKIK

-805 SAQSIINEGAIFNN
+805 SAQNIINEGAIFNN
-819 EQKLGDLFMTYTIS
+819 EQKLGDLFMAYTIS
-833 DGKIVMKLSDKKG
+833 NGKIVMKLSDKKG

-889 EALRKLAQKADK
+889 EVLRKLAQKADK
-901 DMREIS
+901 DMKEIS
-907 TSSLKMSIKALQN
+907 TSSLKVSMKALQN

-981 FKDKKSDG
+981 FKDRQSDG

-1021 SNVLKDDAKIY
+1021 SDVLKDDAKIY

-1065 QKASAKG
+1065 QKASVKG

-1092 YEQSI
+1092 FEQSI
-1097 KPLLALELGA
+1097 KPLLALEFGA

-1131 AGVEYALNSDKNAF
+1131 AGVEYALNSEKNAF

-1168 SNEYVDY
+1168 SSEYVDY

>member
-1 MKNNLSISLVLSG
+1 MKNNLRISLVLSS

-58 GTKFTFDKIPN
+58 GTKFRFDKIPN

-80 ALGRN
+80 SLGRN
-85 FVVTATHVENGTN
+85 FVVTANHTLLASAATNFNEN
-98 AVDYNEKRG
+98 RG
-107 VFGNT
+107 WFGNT
-112 KYEYLTRYSSTS
+112 LYEYATNSTQ
-124 TSKVYNT
+124 KLYGAD
-131 ETTYLRTTKFI
+131 TTYLRTSKYI
-142 VEGSVDPIDIPDLE
+142 VEGQIDPLDVPNLE
-156 ISPASYNDQDI
+156 ISSQDQAKDE
-167 AEIEVRKIENY
+167 ANAKKIEDR
-178 FKAIKNSGGANG
+178 FRDIKNSGGASGEN
-190 NDIFAYQAGI
+190 ILAYEAGT
-200 GLLSLEKPRI
+200 GSLALEKPKS
-210 DPITG
+210 DSDGFAEVMSATEFEHQ
-215 NPTGGYD
+215 N
-222 TIVDKDGT
+222 IV
-230 NNQTLGASLNNINI
+230 NNALGASVNEIG
-244 INSVA
+244 VA
-249 YKKKI
+249 YSAVYKSHYSSVSKPGVYLFMT
-254 SLLGDGNEVNGIYVL
+254 SNRG
-269 PFTNDNFRN
+269 FRN
-278 KLYIG
+278 RLLPG
-283 DSGSGFFV
+283 DSGSSFFV
-291 YDTLK
+291 YDTVAQ
-296 NKWVL
+296 KWVL
-301 VGVTSVANGTQ
+301 VGVLTGVEDNK

-348 DNIFSSANGSNI
+348 DNIFSSVNGSNI
-360 MLNSNLDLGHGGIV
+360 TLNSNLDLGHGGIV
-374 VNSGDF
+374 VNSGDL

-462 VNESLNDKIFFGNGG
+462 VNENLNDKIFFGNGG
-477 GALDL
+477 GVLDL
-482 NGFDQTFNN
+482 NGFDQTFKN

-499 KITNKNPQRAT
+499 KITNENSQRAT

-525 NIDKNIELKHS
+525 SIDKNIELKHS

-583 SKIAAAGLSEPVYM
+583 SKIAAAGLSEPAYM

-671 YRQDVQSGNL
+671 YRQDIESGNL

-702 GGGATK
+702 GGGVTK

-727 GDGKFEIENLEVS
+727 GDGKFEVENLEVS

-750 SVVKKSLKIK
+750 SLIKKSLKIK

-805 SAQSIINEGAIFNN
+805 SAQNIINEGAIFNN
-819 EQKLGDLFMTYTIS
+819 EQKLGDLFMTYAIS

-877 PEFVQAISSGDD
+877 PEFVHANSSGDD
-889 EALRKLAQKADK
+889 ESLRKLAQKADK

-907 TSSLKMSIKALQN
+907 TSSLKVSMKALQN
-920 SNELMNSRLFQVTQ
+920 SNELMNSRIFQVTQ

-976 VNGAY
+976 INGAY
-981 FKDKKSDG
+981 FKDRQSDG

-1021 SNVLKDDAKIY
+1021 SDILKDDAKIY

-1065 QKASAKG
+1065 QKASVKG

-1092 YEQSI
+1092 FEQSI

-1131 AGVEYALNSDKNAF
+1131 AGVEYALNSEKNAF

-1168 SNEYVDY
+1168 SSEYVDY

>member
-58 GTKFTFDKIPN
+58 GAKFTFNKIPN

-80 ALGRN
+80 SLGRN
-85 FVVTATHVENGTN
+85 FVVTANHTLLASAATNFNEN
-98 AVDYNEKRG
+98 RG
-107 VFGNT
+107 WFGNT
-112 KYEYLTRYSSTS
+112 LYEYATNSTQ
-124 TSKVYNT
+124 KLYGAD
-131 ETTYLRTTKFI
+131 TTYLQTSKYI
-142 VEGSVDPIDIPDLE
+142 VEGQIDPLDVPNLE
-156 ISPASYNDQDI
+156 ISSQDQTKDE
-167 AEIEVRKIENY
+167 ANAKKIEDR
-178 FKAIKNSGGANG
+178 FSDIKNSGGASSEN
-190 NDIFAYQAGI
+190 ILAYEAGT
-200 GLLSLEKPRI
+200 GSLALEKPKS
-210 DPITG
+210 DSDGFAEVMSATEFE
-215 NPTGGYD
+215 NQN
-222 TIVDKDGT
+222 IV
-230 NNQTLGASLNNINI
+230 NNALGASVNEIG
-244 INSVA
+244 VA
-249 YKKKI
+249 YSAVYKSHYSSVSKPGVYLFMT
-254 SLLGDGNEVNGIYVL
+254 SNRG
-269 PFTNDNFRN
+269 FRN
-278 KLYIG
+278 RLLPG

-291 YDTLK
+291 YDTVAQ
-296 NKWVL
+296 KWVL
-301 VGVTSVANGTQ
+301 VGVLTGVEDNK

-348 DNIFSSANGSNI
+348 DNIFSSANGLNI
-360 MLNSNLDLGHGGIV
+360 TLNSNLDLGHGGIV
-374 VNSGDF
+374 VNSGDL

-395 FDIAG
+395 FNIAG

-462 VNESLNDKIFFGNGG
+462 VNENLNDKIFFGNGG

-482 NGFDQTFNN
+482 NGFDQTFDN

-499 KITNKNPQRAT
+499 KITNENPQRAT

-525 NIDKNIELKHS
+525 SIDKNIELKHS

-558 AKVTLQGHPKTHAIG
+558 AKVTLQGHPKAHAIG

-583 SKIAAAGLSEPVYM
+583 SKMAAAGLSEPAYM

-671 YRQDVQSGNL
+671 YRQDIESKNL

-691 IVMDSDSLLRV
+691 IVMDSDSLLKV
-702 GGGATK
+702 GGGTTK
-708 LKELVINGKDTP
+708 LKELVVNGKDTP

-727 GDGKFEIENLEVS
+727 GDGKFEVENLEVS

-750 SVVKKSLKIK
+750 SLIKKSLKIK

-805 SAQSIINEGAIFNN
+805 SAQNIINEGAIFNN
-819 EQKLGDLFMTYTIS
+819 EQKLGDLFMTYAIS

-846 ENPAVSSNVV
+846 ENPAVSPNIV

-901 DMREIS
+901 DMKEIS

-948 LESDIMPSAKMAYE
+948 LESDIMSSAKMAYE

-981 FKDKKSDG
+981 FKDKISDG

-1056 NSKRSLDEA
+1056 NSKRSLDEV
-1065 QKASAKG
+1065 QKASVKG

-1190 DTKLSENLVLSSQ
+1190 ETKLSENLVLSSQ

>member
-1 MKNNLSISLVLSG
+1 MKNNLSISLVLSS

-58 GTKFTFDKIPN
+58 GTKFTFNKIPN

-80 ALGRN
+80 SLGRN
-85 FVVTATHVENGTN
+85 FVVTANHTLLASAATNFNEN
-98 AVDYNEKRG
+98 RG
-107 VFGNT
+107 WFGNT
-112 KYEYLTRYSSTS
+112 LYEYATNSTQ
-124 TSKVYNT
+124 KLYGAD
-131 ETTYLRTTKFI
+131 TTYLRTSKYI
-142 VEGSVDPIDIPDLE
+142 VEGQIDPLDVPNLE
-156 ISPASYNDQDI
+156 ISSQDQAKDE
-167 AEIEVRKIENY
+167 ANANKIEDR
-178 FKAIKNSGGANG
+178 FRDIKNSGGASGEN
-190 NDIFAYQAGI
+190 ILAYEAGT
-200 GLLSLEKPRI
+200 GSLALEKPKS
-210 DPITG
+210 DSDGFAEVMSATEFE
-215 NPTGGYD
+215 NQN
-222 TIVDKDGT
+222 IV
-230 NNQTLGASLNNINI
+230 NNALGASVNEIG
-244 INSVA
+244 VA
-249 YKKKI
+249 YSAVYKSHYSSVSKPGVYLFMT
-254 SLLGDGNEVNGIYVL
+254 SNRG
-269 PFTNDNFRN
+269 FRN
-278 KLYIG
+278 RLLPG

-291 YDTLK
+291 YDTVAQ
-296 NKWVL
+296 KWVL
-301 VGVTSVANGTQ
+301 VGVLTGVEDNK
-312 NYASIVTARDFNDYK
+312 NYTSIVTARDFNDYK

-360 MLNSNLDLGHGGIV
+360 TLNSNLDLGHGGIV
-374 VNSGDF
+374 VNSGDL

-400 GASLNLNVVSD
+400 GASLNLNVTSD

-416 LGKGSLIVSSSGN
+416 VGKGSLIVSSSGN

-462 VNESLNDKIFFGNGG
+462 VNENLNDKIFFGNGG

-482 NGFDQTFNN
+482 NGFDQTFDN

-499 KITNKNPQRAT
+499 KITNENSQRAT
-510 LAINGESGKDTIFHA
+510 LKINGESGKNTIFHA
-525 NIDKNIELKHS
+525 SIDKNIELKHS

-583 SKIAAAGLSEPVYM
+583 SKMAAAGLSEPAYM

-671 YRQDVQSGNL
+671 YRQDIESKNL

-727 GDGKFEIENLEVS
+727 GDGKFEVENLEVS

-750 SVVKKSLKIK
+750 SLIKKSLKIK

-805 SAQSIINEGAIFNN
+805 SAQNIINEGAIFNN
-819 EQKLGDLFMTYTIS
+819 EQKLGDLFMTYAIS

-856 QERVSKFSQREN
+856 QESVSKFSQREN

-901 DMREIS
+901 DMKEIS

-981 FKDKKSDG
+981 FKDRQSDG

-1021 SNVLKDDAKIY
+1021 SDILKDDAKIY

-1056 NSKRSLDEA
+1056 NSKRGLDEA

-1092 YEQSI
+1092 FEQSI

-1122 INDFNVAVA
+1122 VNDFNVAVA

-1168 SNEYVDY
+1168 SSEYVDY

-1190 DTKLSENLVLSSQ
+1190 DTKLSENLVFSSQ

>member
-1 MKNNLSISLVLSG
+1 MKNNLSISLVLSS

-58 GTKFTFDKIPN
+58 GTKFTFNKIPN

-85 FVVTATHVENGTN
+85 FVVTANHTLLASAATNFNEN
-98 AVDYNEKRG
+98 RG
-107 VFGNT
+107 WFGNT
-112 KYEYLTRYSSTS
+112 LYEYATNSTQ
-124 TSKVYNT
+124 KLYGAD
-131 ETTYLRTTKFI
+131 TTYLRTSKYI
-142 VEGSVDPIDIPDLE
+142 VEGQIDPLDVPNLE
-156 ISPASYNDQDI
+156 ISSQDQTKDE
-167 AEIEVRKIENY
+167 ANANKIEDR
-178 FKAIKNSGGANG
+178 FRDIKNSGGASGEN
-190 NDIFAYQAGI
+190 ILAYEAGT
-200 GLLSLEKPRI
+200 GSLALEKPKS
-210 DPITG
+210 
-215 NPTGGYD
+215 D
-222 TIVDKDGT
+222 TDGFAEVMSATEFENQNIV
-230 NNQTLGASLNNINI
+230 NNALGASVNEIG
-244 INSVA
+244 VA
-249 YKKKI
+249 YSAVYKSHYSSVSKPGVYLFMT
-254 SLLGDGNEVNGIYVL
+254 SNRG
-269 PFTNDNFRN
+269 FRN
-278 KLYIG
+278 RLLPG

-291 YDTLK
+291 YDTVAQ
-296 NKWVL
+296 KWVL
-301 VGVTSVANGTQ
+301 VGVLTGVEDNK

-327 KEYENLVSGVN
+327 KGYENLVSGVN

-360 MLNSNLDLGHGGIV
+360 TLSTNLDLGHGGIV
-374 VNSGDF
+374 VNSGDL

-462 VNESLNDKIFFGNGG
+462 VNENLNDKIFFGNGG

-482 NGFDQTFNN
+482 NGFDHTFNN
-491 ISANSSDA
+491 ISVNSSDA
-499 KITNKNPQRAT
+499 KITNENSQRVA
-510 LAINGESGKDTIFHA
+510 LKINGESGKDTIFHA
-525 NIDKNIELKHS
+525 SIDKNIELRHS

-583 SKIAAAGLSEPVYM
+583 SKIAAAGLSEPTYM
-597 DLTRPSTLSQPDWDE
+597 DLARPSTLSQPDWDE

-671 YRQDVQSGNL
+671 YRQDIESKNL

-708 LKELVINGKDTP
+708 LKELVVNGKDTP

-727 GDGKFEIENLEVS
+727 GDGKFEVENLEVS

-805 SAQSIINEGAIFNN
+805 SAQNIINEGAIFNN
-819 EQKLGDLFMTYTIS
+819 EQKLGDLFMTYAIS

-1131 AGVEYALNSDKNAF
+1131 AGVEYALNSEKNAF

-1168 SNEYVDY
+1168 SSEYVDY

>member
-1 MKNNLSISLVLSG
+1 MKNNLSISLALSS

-43 IFKATDAPLEFTQRN
+43 IFKAIDTPLEFTQRN
-58 GTKFTFDKIPN
+58 GAKFRFDKIPN

-80 ALGRN
+80 SLGRN
-85 FVVTATHVENGTN
+85 FVVTANHTLLASAATNFNEN
-98 AVDYNEKRG
+98 RG
-107 VFGNT
+107 WFGNT
-112 KYEYLTRYSSTS
+112 LYEYATNSTQ
-124 TSKVYNT
+124 KLYGAD
-131 ETTYLRTTKFI
+131 TTYLRTSKYI
-142 VEGSVDPIDIPDLE
+142 VEGQIDPLDVPNLE
-156 ISPASYNDQDI
+156 ISSQDQAKDE
-167 AEIEVRKIENY
+167 ANAKKIEDR
-178 FKAIKNSGGANG
+178 FRDIKNSGGASGEN
-190 NDIFAYQAGI
+190 ILAYEAGT
-200 GLLSLEKPRI
+200 GSLALEKPKS
-210 DPITG
+210 
-215 NPTGGYD
+215 D
-222 TIVDKDGT
+222 TDGFAEVMSATEFENQNIV
-230 NNQTLGASLNNINI
+230 NNALGASVNEIG
-244 INSVA
+244 VA
-249 YKKKI
+249 YSAVYKSHYSSVSKPGVYLFMT
-254 SLLGDGNEVNGIYVL
+254 SNRG
-269 PFTNDNFRN
+269 FRN
-278 KLYIG
+278 RLLPG

-291 YDTLK
+291 YDTVAQ
-296 NKWVL
+296 KWVL
-301 VGVTSVANGTQ
+301 VGVLTGVEDNK

-360 MLNSNLDLGHGGIV
+360 TLSTNLDLGHGGIV

-395 FDIAG
+395 FDIAW
-400 GASLNLNVVSD
+400 GASLNLNVTSD

-462 VNESLNDKIFFGNGG
+462 VNENLNDKIFFGNGG
-477 GALDL
+477 GALDI

-499 KITNKNPQRAT
+499 KITNENSQRAT
-510 LAINGESGKDTIFHA
+510 LTINGESGKDTIFHA
-525 NIDKNIELKHS
+525 SIDKNIELRHS

-545 GGFDIDGALSLEN
+545 GGFDIDGVLGLEN
-558 AKVTLQGHPKTHAIG
+558 AKVTLQGHPKTHAVG
-573 DASVLTPLAK
+573 DASVLTSVAK
-583 SKIAAAGLSEPVYM
+583 DKIAAAGLSEPAYM

-671 YRQDVQSGNL
+671 YRQDIESKNL

-702 GGGATK
+702 GGGTTK

-727 GDGKFEIENLEVS
+727 GDGKFEVENLEVS

-767 PVLDFKKVLTLG
+767 PVFDFKKVLTLG

-819 EQKLGDLFMTYTIS
+819 EQKLGDLFMTYAIN
-833 DGKIVMKLSDKKG
+833 GGNIVMKLSDKKG
-846 ENPAVSSNVV
+846 ENPAVSPNIV

-901 DMREIS
+901 DMKEIS
-907 TSSLKMSIKALQN
+907 TSALKVSIKALQN

-934 LRAKADISQFKLAG
+934 LRAKADISEFKLAG

-981 FKDKKSDG
+981 FKDKISDG

-1021 SNVLKDDAKIY
+1021 SDILKDDAKIY

-1042 GAHEIQ
+1042 GPHEIQ

-1056 NSKRSLDEA
+1056 NSKRSLNEA
-1065 QKASAKG
+1065 QKASVKG
-1072 RGILSSNYYKYKI
+1072 RGVLSSNYYKYKI
-1085 SLSKSGE
+1085 SLSNSGE

-1097 KPLLALELGA
+1097 KPLLALELGT

>member
-1 MKNNLSISLVLSG
+1 MKNNLSISLVLSS

-58 GTKFTFDKIPN
+58 GTKFTFNKIPN

-85 FVVTATHVENGTN
+85 FVVTANHTLLASAATNFNEN
-98 AVDYNEKRG
+98 RG
-107 VFGNT
+107 WFGNT
-112 KYEYLTRYSSTS
+112 LYEYATNSTQ
-124 TSKVYNT
+124 KLYGAD
-131 ETTYLRTTKFI
+131 TTYLRTSKYI
-142 VEGSVDPIDIPDLE
+142 VEGQIDPLDVPNLE
-156 ISPASYNDQDI
+156 ISSQDQTKDE
-167 AEIEVRKIENY
+167 ANANKIEDR
-178 FKAIKNSGGANG
+178 FRDIKNSGGASGEN
-190 NDIFAYQAGI
+190 ILAYEAGT
-200 GLLSLEKPRI
+200 GSLALEKPKS
-210 DPITG
+210 DSDGFAEVMSATEFE
-215 NPTGGYD
+215 NQN
-222 TIVDKDGT
+222 IV
-230 NNQTLGASLNNINI
+230 NNALGASVNEIG
-244 INSVA
+244 VA
-249 YKKKI
+249 YSAVYKSHYSSVSKPGVYLFMT
-254 SLLGDGNEVNGIYVL
+254 SNRG
-269 PFTNDNFRN
+269 FRN
-278 KLYIG
+278 RLLPG

-291 YDTLK
+291 YDTVVQ
-296 NKWVL
+296 KWVL
-301 VGVTSVANGTQ
+301 VGVLTGVEDNK

-348 DNIFSSANGSNI
+348 DNIFNSANGSNI
-360 MLNSNLDLGHGGIV
+360 TLNSNLDLGHGGIV
-374 VNSGDF
+374 VNSGDL

-416 LGKGSLIVSSSGN
+416 VGKGSLIVSSSGN

-462 VNESLNDKIFFGNGG
+462 VNENLNDKIFFGNGG

-499 KITNKNPQRAT
+499 KITNENSQRAT
-510 LAINGESGKDTIFHA
+510 LKINGESGKDTIFHA
-525 NIDKNIELKHS
+525 SIDKNIELKHS

-583 SKIAAAGLSEPVYM
+583 SKIAAAGLSEPAYM

-671 YRQDVQSGNL
+671 YRQDIESKNL

-702 GGGATK
+702 GGGTTK

-750 SVVKKSLKIK
+750 SLIKKSLKIK

-805 SAQSIINEGAIFNN
+805 SAQNIINEGAIFNN
-819 EQKLGDLFMTYTIS
+819 EQKLGDLFMTYAIS

-856 QERVSKFSQREN
+856 QESVSKFSQREN

-981 FKDKKSDG
+981 FKDRQSDG

-1092 YEQSI
+1092 FEQSI
-1097 KPLLALELGA
+1097 KPLLALEFGA

-1131 AGVEYALNSDKNAF
+1131 AGVEYALNSEKNAF

-1168 SNEYVDY
+1168 SSEYVDY